1 MKNLKL
7 VELCSGIGAQAKGL
21 EHTGLFQVESVATA
35 DLDKEVVVSY
45 AAIHC
50 GLTNE
55 LIESYE
61 NYPSKE
67 EMAAELTAKRLGYD
81 FKNDK
86 PYDWHKLSR
95 KKDKTKGIEKYW
107 LADHLSHNLGDMMQ
121 IDALPDCDF
130 LTYSCP
136 CFTAD
141 TLVLTNNG
149 LKKIV
154 DITTNDKVLTHNNE
168 YKEVLDSKCTGEK
181 NIYIIDAMCS
191 NKIECTGNH
200 KFLVREMYR
209 TYPTYNNGKRGN
221 VRHFKDPEWIEC
233 EKLSKKHY
241 LGMAINQ
248 KSILPQWDGIDF
260 VWSDGR
266 KTRHKNNIQSLI
278 LNHSFWWTVGRWI
291 GDGWVR
297 ESKNSNEVIICC
309 SKEELNEILP
319 HLENCNIKYNVSEE
333 RTVYK
338 IRIPSKEFCLFLNQ
352 FGKGAANKKIPGF
365 VYDLP
370 IEYLKDLLD
379 GYISADGYF
388 VNNKYKV
395 TSVSKEL
402 IYGIGQI
409 VAKVYKRPFSIYRV
423 KRNPIVYIE
432 GRKCNQKD
440 SWDLAWKPEIGKQD
454 KAFYENGYIWFP
466 IRNIKRTDKIEKV
479 YDITVKDDH
488 SFMANGCIVHNCTD
502 LSIAGH
508 QEGLKWTCQDCGHT
522 YDPAA
527 YSVEERYLCPVCGS
541 KHVKST
547 RSGLLYEVERLLVT
561 AKQNGSLPKYLLMEN
576 VDALVSKKY
585 IDSFNNW
592 LERLENLGYHSYYQV
607 INAKNAGV
615 PQNRKRIFVF
625 SILKEI
631 DTGKFTFPVPFDNG
645 IRLKDVLENTVEEK
659 YYLSDEKVASF
670 LGNLIKTEDEDTVSV
685 KQATKEGYIKCE
697 LPGVADLSYPES
709 TTRRGRVQE
718 NGTVSPTLTAAQTGI
733 CKLEKTNEVLQI
745 GNIAEGKSGW
755 DNPQTGRIYSIEGCS
770 PTLNTCNGGGH
781 EPKIVTT
788 TRWSEIASCVRA
800 SYFKNGNRNIEENI
814 KSGKGYEGIIEK
826 YGCDK
831 SHNSPQ
837 IIERANCITT
847 REDRGISNHKSE
859 GTFGENGLA
868 PTLTTNKGEEPKI
881 ATYSLNG
888 YLLYTDEN
896 GNIKTIVAM
905 RGRNPENPSDRT
917 VGAPTEQRLEVN
929 INEVSNC
936 LTTVQ
941 KDNLVMEGELLL
953 PYIRIRKLTPKECHR
968 LMGFDDIDVDR
979 CKAVG
984 MSDAQGYKQAGN
996 SIVTNVIALIA
1007 EHFYKAQYDE
1017 SYECLDEKMA
1027 NFQKSQME

>member
-1 MKNLKL
+1 MKNLRL
-7 VELCSGIGAQAKGL
+7 VELCSGIGAQAKGI
-21 EHTGLFQVESVATA
+21 EKTGLFQVESVATA

-86 PYDWHKLSR
+86 PYDWYKLSR

-136 CFTAD
+136 
-141 TLVLTNNG
+141 
-149 LKKIV
+149 
-154 DITTNDKVLTHNNE
+154 
-168 YKEVLDSKCTGEK
+168 
-181 NIYIIDAMCS
+181 
-191 NKIECTGNH
+191 
-200 KFLVREMYR
+200 
-209 TYPTYNNGKRGN
+209 
-221 VRHFKDPEWIEC
+221 
-233 EKLSKKHY
+233 
-241 LGMAINQ
+241 
-248 KSILPQWDGIDF
+248 
-260 VWSDGR
+260 
-266 KTRHKNNIQSLI
+266 
-278 LNHSFWWTVGRWI
+278 
-291 GDGWVR
+291 
-297 ESKNSNEVIICC
+297 
-309 SKEELNEILP
+309 
-319 HLENCNIKYNVSEE
+319 
-333 RTVYK
+333 
-338 IRIPSKEFCLFLNQ
+338 
-352 FGKGAANKKIPGF
+352 
-365 VYDLP
+365 
-370 IEYLKDLLD
+370 
-379 GYISADGYF
+379 
-388 VNNKYKV
+388 
-395 TSVSKEL
+395 
-402 IYGIGQI
+402 
-409 VAKVYKRPFSIYRV
+409 
-423 KRNPIVYIE
+423 
-432 GRKCNQKD
+432 
-440 SWDLAWKPEIGKQD
+440 
-454 KAFYENGYIWFP
+454 
-466 IRNIKRTDKIEKV
+466 
-479 YDITVKDDH
+479 
-488 SFMANGCIVHNCTD
+488 CTD

-645 IRLKDVLENTVEEK
+645 IRLKDVLEDTVEER

-670 LGNLIKTEDEDTVSV
+670 LGNLIKTEDEDTVSI
-685 KQATKEGYIKCE
+685 KQATKDGYIKCD

-718 NGTVSPTLTAAQTGI
+718 NGTVSPTLTASQTGI

-755 DNPQTGRIYSIEGCS
+755 DNPQTGRIYSAEGCS

-781 EPKIVTT
+781 EPKIL
-788 TRWSEIASCVRA
+788 ID
-800 SYFKNGNRNIEENI
+800 
-814 KSGKGYEGIIEK
+814 
-826 YGCDK
+826 CDK

-837 IIERANCITT
+837 IIERANCITA

-859 GTFGENGLA
+859 GTAVIE
-868 PTLTTNKGEEPKI
+868 KI
-881 ATYSLNG
+881 
-888 YLLYTDEN
+888 
-896 GNIKTIVAM
+896 GN
-905 RGRNPENPSDRT
+905 D
-917 VGAPTEQRLEVN
+917 
-929 INEVSNC
+929 
-936 LTTVQ
+936 
-941 KDNLVMEGELLL
+941 DLVMEGEILL

-1017 SYECLDEKMA
+1017 SYKCLDEKMV
-1027 NFQKSQME
+1027 NFQKPQME

>member
-1 MKNLKL
+1 MKNLRL
-7 VELCSGIGAQAKGL
+7 VELCSGIGAQAKGI
-21 EHTGLFQVESVATA
+21 EKTGLFQVESVATA

-86 PYDWHKLSR
+86 PYDWYKLSR

-130 LTYSCP
+130 ITYSCP
-136 CFTAD
+136 
-141 TLVLTNNG
+141 
-149 LKKIV
+149 
-154 DITTNDKVLTHNNE
+154 
-168 YKEVLDSKCTGEK
+168 
-181 NIYIIDAMCS
+181 
-191 NKIECTGNH
+191 
-200 KFLVREMYR
+200 
-209 TYPTYNNGKRGN
+209 
-221 VRHFKDPEWIEC
+221 
-233 EKLSKKHY
+233 
-241 LGMAINQ
+241 
-248 KSILPQWDGIDF
+248 
-260 VWSDGR
+260 
-266 KTRHKNNIQSLI
+266 
-278 LNHSFWWTVGRWI
+278 
-291 GDGWVR
+291 
-297 ESKNSNEVIICC
+297 
-309 SKEELNEILP
+309 
-319 HLENCNIKYNVSEE
+319 
-333 RTVYK
+333 
-338 IRIPSKEFCLFLNQ
+338 
-352 FGKGAANKKIPGF
+352 
-365 VYDLP
+365 
-370 IEYLKDLLD
+370 
-379 GYISADGYF
+379 
-388 VNNKYKV
+388 
-395 TSVSKEL
+395 
-402 IYGIGQI
+402 
-409 VAKVYKRPFSIYRV
+409 
-423 KRNPIVYIE
+423 
-432 GRKCNQKD
+432 
-440 SWDLAWKPEIGKQD
+440 
-454 KAFYENGYIWFP
+454 
-466 IRNIKRTDKIEKV
+466 
-479 YDITVKDDH
+479 
-488 SFMANGCIVHNCTD
+488 CTD

-645 IRLKDVLENTVEEK
+645 IRLKDVLEDTVEER

-670 LGNLIKTEDEDTVSV
+670 LGNLIKTEDEDTVSI
-685 KQATKEGYIKCE
+685 KQATKDGYIKCD

-718 NGTVSPTLTAAQTGI
+718 NGTVSPTLTASQTGI

-755 DNPQTGRIYSIEGCS
+755 DNPQTGRIYSAEGCS

-781 EPKIVTT
+781 EPKIL
-788 TRWSEIASCVRA
+788 ID
-800 SYFKNGNRNIEENI
+800 
-814 KSGKGYEGIIEK
+814 
-826 YGCDK
+826 CDK

-837 IIERANCITT
+837 IIERANCITA

-859 GTFGENGLA
+859 GTAVIE
-868 PTLTTNKGEEPKI
+868 KI
-881 ATYSLNG
+881 
-888 YLLYTDEN
+888 
-896 GNIKTIVAM
+896 GN
-905 RGRNPENPSDRT
+905 
-917 VGAPTEQRLEVN
+917 
-929 INEVSNC
+929 
-936 LTTVQ
+936 
-941 KDNLVMEGELLL
+941 DNLVMEGEILL

-1017 SYECLDEKMA
+1017 SYKCLDEKME
-1027 NFQKSQME
+1027 NFQKPQVE

>member
-1 MKNLKL
+1 MKNLRL

-61 NYPSKE
+61 NYPNKE

-86 PYDWHKLSR
+86 PYDWYKLSR

-136 CFTAD
+136 C
-141 TLVLTNNG
+141 
-149 LKKIV
+149 
-154 DITTNDKVLTHNNE
+154 
-168 YKEVLDSKCTGEK
+168 
-181 NIYIIDAMCS
+181 
-191 NKIECTGNH
+191 
-200 KFLVREMYR
+200 
-209 TYPTYNNGKRGN
+209 
-221 VRHFKDPEWIEC
+221 
-233 EKLSKKHY
+233 
-241 LGMAINQ
+241 
-248 KSILPQWDGIDF
+248 
-260 VWSDGR
+260 
-266 KTRHKNNIQSLI
+266 
-278 LNHSFWWTVGRWI
+278 
-291 GDGWVR
+291 
-297 ESKNSNEVIICC
+297 
-309 SKEELNEILP
+309 
-319 HLENCNIKYNVSEE
+319 
-333 RTVYK
+333 
-338 IRIPSKEFCLFLNQ
+338 
-352 FGKGAANKKIPGF
+352 
-365 VYDLP
+365 
-370 IEYLKDLLD
+370 
-379 GYISADGYF
+379 
-388 VNNKYKV
+388 
-395 TSVSKEL
+395 
-402 IYGIGQI
+402 
-409 VAKVYKRPFSIYRV
+409 
-423 KRNPIVYIE
+423 
-432 GRKCNQKD
+432 
-440 SWDLAWKPEIGKQD
+440 
-454 KAFYENGYIWFP
+454 
-466 IRNIKRTDKIEKV
+466 
-479 YDITVKDDH
+479 
-488 SFMANGCIVHNCTD
+488 TD

-508 QEGLKWTCQDCGHT
+508 QEGLKWTCQDCGHE

-645 IRLKDVLENTVEEK
+645 IRLKDVLEDTVEER

-670 LGNLIKTEDEDTVSV
+670 LGNLIKTEDEDTVSI
-685 KQATKEGYIKCE
+685 KQATKDGYIKCD

-733 CKLEKTNEVLQI
+733 CKLEKTNEVLQV

-755 DNPQTGRIYSIEGCS
+755 ENPQTGRIYSTEGCS

-781 EPKIVTT
+781 EPKIL
-788 TRWSEIASCVRA
+788 I
-800 SYFKNGNRNIEENI
+800 
-814 KSGKGYEGIIEK
+814 
-826 YGCDK
+826 GCDK

-837 IIERANCITT
+837 IIERANCITAK
-847 REDRGISNHKSE
+847 EDRGISNHRAE
-859 GTFGENGLA
+859 GTAVIEKIGNINPSGKGINGNVLGENGLA
-868 PTLTTNKGEEPKI
+868 PTLTTNKGEGPKI
-881 ATYSLNG
+881 AIS
-888 YLLYTDEN
+888 
-896 GNIKTIVAM
+896 
-905 RGRNPENPSDRT
+905 SDT
-917 VGAPTEQRLEVN
+917 SYIT
-929 INEVSNC
+929 
-936 LTTVQ
+936 
-941 KDNLVMEGELLL
+941 

-968 LMGFDDIDVDR
+968 LMGFDDIDVNR

-996 SIVTNVIALIA
+996 SIVTNVISLIA
-1007 EHFYKAQYDE
+1007 EHFYKAQYDK

-1027 NFQKSQME
+1027 NFQKPQME

>member
-1 MKNLKL
+1 MKNLRL

-86 PYDWHKLSR
+86 PYDWYKLSR

-130 LTYSCP
+130 ITYSCP
-136 CFTAD
+136 
-141 TLVLTNNG
+141 
-149 LKKIV
+149 
-154 DITTNDKVLTHNNE
+154 
-168 YKEVLDSKCTGEK
+168 
-181 NIYIIDAMCS
+181 
-191 NKIECTGNH
+191 
-200 KFLVREMYR
+200 
-209 TYPTYNNGKRGN
+209 
-221 VRHFKDPEWIEC
+221 
-233 EKLSKKHY
+233 
-241 LGMAINQ
+241 
-248 KSILPQWDGIDF
+248 
-260 VWSDGR
+260 
-266 KTRHKNNIQSLI
+266 
-278 LNHSFWWTVGRWI
+278 
-291 GDGWVR
+291 
-297 ESKNSNEVIICC
+297 
-309 SKEELNEILP
+309 
-319 HLENCNIKYNVSEE
+319 
-333 RTVYK
+333 
-338 IRIPSKEFCLFLNQ
+338 
-352 FGKGAANKKIPGF
+352 
-365 VYDLP
+365 
-370 IEYLKDLLD
+370 
-379 GYISADGYF
+379 
-388 VNNKYKV
+388 
-395 TSVSKEL
+395 
-402 IYGIGQI
+402 
-409 VAKVYKRPFSIYRV
+409 
-423 KRNPIVYIE
+423 
-432 GRKCNQKD
+432 
-440 SWDLAWKPEIGKQD
+440 
-454 KAFYENGYIWFP
+454 
-466 IRNIKRTDKIEKV
+466 
-479 YDITVKDDH
+479 
-488 SFMANGCIVHNCTD
+488 CTD

-645 IRLKDVLENTVEEK
+645 IRLKDVLEDTVEER

-670 LGNLIKTEDEDTVSV
+670 LGNLIKTEDEDTVSI
-685 KQATKEGYIKCE
+685 KQATKDGYIKCD

-733 CKLEKTNEVLQI
+733 CKLEKI
-745 GNIAEGKSGW
+745 I
-755 DNPQTGRIYSIEGCS
+755 
-770 PTLNTCNGGGH
+770 
-781 EPKIVTT
+781 T
-788 TRWSEIASCVRA
+788 TRGAEIASCVRA

-814 KSGKGYEGIIEK
+814 KFGKGYEGIIEK
-826 YGCDK
+826 YDCDGTAV
-831 SHNSPQ
+831 
-837 IIERANCITT
+837 IEKIGNINPSGK
-847 REDRGISNHKSE
+847 GIN
-859 GTFGENGLA
+859 GNVFGENGLA
-868 PTLTTNKGEEPKI
+868 PTLTTNKGEGSKI

-888 YLLYTDEN
+888 YPLHTDEN

-929 INEVSNC
+929 TNEISNC

-941 KDNLVMEGELLL
+941 KDNLVMEGEILL

-968 LMGFDDIDVDR
+968 LMGFDDIDIDR

-1027 NFQKSQME
+1027 NFQKPQME

>member
-1 MKNLKL
+1 MKNLRL

-21 EHTGLFQVESVATA
+21 EHTGLFHVESVATA

-86 PYDWHKLSR
+86 PYDWYKLSR

-136 CFTAD
+136 
-141 TLVLTNNG
+141 
-149 LKKIV
+149 
-154 DITTNDKVLTHNNE
+154 
-168 YKEVLDSKCTGEK
+168 
-181 NIYIIDAMCS
+181 
-191 NKIECTGNH
+191 
-200 KFLVREMYR
+200 
-209 TYPTYNNGKRGN
+209 
-221 VRHFKDPEWIEC
+221 
-233 EKLSKKHY
+233 
-241 LGMAINQ
+241 
-248 KSILPQWDGIDF
+248 
-260 VWSDGR
+260 
-266 KTRHKNNIQSLI
+266 
-278 LNHSFWWTVGRWI
+278 
-291 GDGWVR
+291 
-297 ESKNSNEVIICC
+297 
-309 SKEELNEILP
+309 
-319 HLENCNIKYNVSEE
+319 
-333 RTVYK
+333 
-338 IRIPSKEFCLFLNQ
+338 
-352 FGKGAANKKIPGF
+352 
-365 VYDLP
+365 
-370 IEYLKDLLD
+370 
-379 GYISADGYF
+379 
-388 VNNKYKV
+388 
-395 TSVSKEL
+395 
-402 IYGIGQI
+402 
-409 VAKVYKRPFSIYRV
+409 
-423 KRNPIVYIE
+423 
-432 GRKCNQKD
+432 
-440 SWDLAWKPEIGKQD
+440 
-454 KAFYENGYIWFP
+454 
-466 IRNIKRTDKIEKV
+466 
-479 YDITVKDDH
+479 
-488 SFMANGCIVHNCTD
+488 CTD

-645 IRLKDVLENTVEEK
+645 IRLKDVLENTVEER

-670 LGNLIKTEDEDTVSV
+670 LGNLIKTEDEDTVSI
-685 KQATKEGYIKCE
+685 KQATKDGYIKCD

-733 CKLEKTNEVLQI
+733 CKLEKTNEVLQV

-755 DNPQTGRIYSIEGCS
+755 ENPQTGRIYSTEGCS

-781 EPKIVTT
+781 EPKIL
-788 TRWSEIASCVRA
+788 I
-800 SYFKNGNRNIEENI
+800 
-814 KSGKGYEGIIEK
+814 
-826 YGCDK
+826 GCDK

-837 IIERANCITT
+837 IIERANCITAK
-847 REDRGISNHKSE
+847 EDRGISNHRAE
-859 GTFGENGLA
+859 GTAVIEKIGNINPSGKGINGNVLGENGLA
-868 PTLTTNKGEEPKI
+868 PTLTTNKGEGPKI
-881 ATYSLNG
+881 AIS
-888 YLLYTDEN
+888 
-896 GNIKTIVAM
+896 
-905 RGRNPENPSDRT
+905 SDT
-917 VGAPTEQRLEVN
+917 SYIT
-929 INEVSNC
+929 
-936 LTTVQ
+936 
-941 KDNLVMEGELLL
+941 

-968 LMGFDDIDVDR
+968 LMGFDDIDVNR

-996 SIVTNVIALIA
+996 SIVTNVISLIA

-1027 NFQKSQME
+1027 NFQKPQME

>member
-1 MKNLKL
+1 MKNLRL

-86 PYDWHKLSR
+86 PYDWYKLSR

-136 CFTAD
+136 C
-141 TLVLTNNG
+141 
-149 LKKIV
+149 
-154 DITTNDKVLTHNNE
+154 
-168 YKEVLDSKCTGEK
+168 
-181 NIYIIDAMCS
+181 
-191 NKIECTGNH
+191 
-200 KFLVREMYR
+200 
-209 TYPTYNNGKRGN
+209 
-221 VRHFKDPEWIEC
+221 
-233 EKLSKKHY
+233 
-241 LGMAINQ
+241 
-248 KSILPQWDGIDF
+248 
-260 VWSDGR
+260 
-266 KTRHKNNIQSLI
+266 
-278 LNHSFWWTVGRWI
+278 
-291 GDGWVR
+291 
-297 ESKNSNEVIICC
+297 
-309 SKEELNEILP
+309 
-319 HLENCNIKYNVSEE
+319 
-333 RTVYK
+333 
-338 IRIPSKEFCLFLNQ
+338 
-352 FGKGAANKKIPGF
+352 
-365 VYDLP
+365 
-370 IEYLKDLLD
+370 
-379 GYISADGYF
+379 
-388 VNNKYKV
+388 
-395 TSVSKEL
+395 
-402 IYGIGQI
+402 
-409 VAKVYKRPFSIYRV
+409 
-423 KRNPIVYIE
+423 
-432 GRKCNQKD
+432 
-440 SWDLAWKPEIGKQD
+440 
-454 KAFYENGYIWFP
+454 
-466 IRNIKRTDKIEKV
+466 
-479 YDITVKDDH
+479 
-488 SFMANGCIVHNCTD
+488 TD

-508 QEGLKWTCQDCGHT
+508 QEGLKWTCQDCGHE

-645 IRLKDVLENTVEEK
+645 IRLKDVLEDTVEER

-670 LGNLIKTEDEDTVSV
+670 LGNLIKTEDEDTVSI
-685 KQATKEGYIKCE
+685 KQATKDGYIKCD

-733 CKLEKTNEVLQI
+733 CKLEKTNEVLQV

-755 DNPQTGRIYSIEGCS
+755 ENPQTGRIYSTEGCS

-781 EPKIVTT
+781 EPKIL
-788 TRWSEIASCVRA
+788 I
-800 SYFKNGNRNIEENI
+800 
-814 KSGKGYEGIIEK
+814 
-826 YGCDK
+826 GCDK

-837 IIERANCITT
+837 IIERANCITAK
-847 REDRGISNHKSE
+847 EDRGISNHRAE
-859 GTFGENGLA
+859 GTSVIEKIGNINPSGKGINGNVLGENGLA
-868 PTLTTNKGEEPKI
+868 PTLTTNKGEGPKI
-881 ATYSLNG
+881 AIS
-888 YLLYTDEN
+888 
-896 GNIKTIVAM
+896 
-905 RGRNPENPSDRT
+905 SDT
-917 VGAPTEQRLEVN
+917 SYIT
-929 INEVSNC
+929 
-936 LTTVQ
+936 
-941 KDNLVMEGELLL
+941 

-996 SIVTNVIALIA
+996 SIVTNVISLIA

-1027 NFQKSQME
+1027 NFQKPQME

>member
-1 MKNLKL
+1 MKNLRL

-86 PYDWHKLSR
+86 PYDWYKLSR

-136 CFTAD
+136 
-141 TLVLTNNG
+141 
-149 LKKIV
+149 
-154 DITTNDKVLTHNNE
+154 
-168 YKEVLDSKCTGEK
+168 
-181 NIYIIDAMCS
+181 
-191 NKIECTGNH
+191 
-200 KFLVREMYR
+200 
-209 TYPTYNNGKRGN
+209 
-221 VRHFKDPEWIEC
+221 
-233 EKLSKKHY
+233 
-241 LGMAINQ
+241 
-248 KSILPQWDGIDF
+248 
-260 VWSDGR
+260 
-266 KTRHKNNIQSLI
+266 
-278 LNHSFWWTVGRWI
+278 
-291 GDGWVR
+291 
-297 ESKNSNEVIICC
+297 
-309 SKEELNEILP
+309 
-319 HLENCNIKYNVSEE
+319 
-333 RTVYK
+333 
-338 IRIPSKEFCLFLNQ
+338 
-352 FGKGAANKKIPGF
+352 
-365 VYDLP
+365 
-370 IEYLKDLLD
+370 
-379 GYISADGYF
+379 
-388 VNNKYKV
+388 
-395 TSVSKEL
+395 
-402 IYGIGQI
+402 
-409 VAKVYKRPFSIYRV
+409 
-423 KRNPIVYIE
+423 
-432 GRKCNQKD
+432 
-440 SWDLAWKPEIGKQD
+440 
-454 KAFYENGYIWFP
+454 
-466 IRNIKRTDKIEKV
+466 
-479 YDITVKDDH
+479 
-488 SFMANGCIVHNCTD
+488 CTD

-755 DNPQTGRIYSIEGCS
+755 DNPQTGRIYSTEGCS

-781 EPKIVTT
+781 EPKIL
-788 TRWSEIASCVRA
+788 I
-800 SYFKNGNRNIEENI
+800 
-814 KSGKGYEGIIEK
+814 
-826 YGCDK
+826 GCDK

-837 IIERANCITT
+837 IIERANCITAK
-847 REDRGISNHKSE
+847 EDRDISNHRAE
-859 GTFGENGLA
+859 GTAVIEKIGNINPSGKGINGNVFGENGLA
-868 PTLTTNKGEEPKI
+868 PTLTTNKGEGPKI
-881 ATYSLNG
+881 AIS
-888 YLLYTDEN
+888 
-896 GNIKTIVAM
+896 
-905 RGRNPENPSDRT
+905 SDT
-917 VGAPTEQRLEVN
+917 SYIT
-929 INEVSNC
+929 
-936 LTTVQ
+936 
-941 KDNLVMEGELLL
+941 

-968 LMGFDDIDVDR
+968 LMGFDDIDVNR

-996 SIVTNVIALIA
+996 SIVTNVISLIA

-1027 NFQKSQME
+1027 NFQKPQME

>member
-1 MKNLKL
+1 MKNLRL
-7 VELCSGIGAQAKGL
+7 VELCSGIGAQAKGI
-21 EHTGLFQVESVATA
+21 EKTGLFQVESVATA

-86 PYDWHKLSR
+86 PYDWYKLSR

-136 CFTAD
+136 
-141 TLVLTNNG
+141 
-149 LKKIV
+149 
-154 DITTNDKVLTHNNE
+154 
-168 YKEVLDSKCTGEK
+168 
-181 NIYIIDAMCS
+181 
-191 NKIECTGNH
+191 
-200 KFLVREMYR
+200 
-209 TYPTYNNGKRGN
+209 
-221 VRHFKDPEWIEC
+221 
-233 EKLSKKHY
+233 
-241 LGMAINQ
+241 
-248 KSILPQWDGIDF
+248 
-260 VWSDGR
+260 
-266 KTRHKNNIQSLI
+266 
-278 LNHSFWWTVGRWI
+278 
-291 GDGWVR
+291 
-297 ESKNSNEVIICC
+297 
-309 SKEELNEILP
+309 
-319 HLENCNIKYNVSEE
+319 
-333 RTVYK
+333 
-338 IRIPSKEFCLFLNQ
+338 
-352 FGKGAANKKIPGF
+352 
-365 VYDLP
+365 
-370 IEYLKDLLD
+370 
-379 GYISADGYF
+379 
-388 VNNKYKV
+388 
-395 TSVSKEL
+395 
-402 IYGIGQI
+402 
-409 VAKVYKRPFSIYRV
+409 
-423 KRNPIVYIE
+423 
-432 GRKCNQKD
+432 
-440 SWDLAWKPEIGKQD
+440 
-454 KAFYENGYIWFP
+454 
-466 IRNIKRTDKIEKV
+466 
-479 YDITVKDDH
+479 
-488 SFMANGCIVHNCTD
+488 CTD

-645 IRLKDVLENTVEEK
+645 IRLKDVLEDTVEER

-670 LGNLIKTEDEDTVSV
+670 LGNLIKTEDEDTVSI
-685 KQATKEGYIKCE
+685 KQATKDGYIKCD

-718 NGTVSPTLTAAQTGI
+718 NGTVSPTLTASQTGI

-755 DNPQTGRIYSIEGCS
+755 DNPQTGRIYSAEGCS

-781 EPKIVTT
+781 EPKIL
-788 TRWSEIASCVRA
+788 ID
-800 SYFKNGNRNIEENI
+800 
-814 KSGKGYEGIIEK
+814 
-826 YGCDK
+826 CDK

-837 IIERANCITT
+837 IIERANCITA

-859 GTFGENGLA
+859 GTAVIE
-868 PTLTTNKGEEPKI
+868 KI
-881 ATYSLNG
+881 
-888 YLLYTDEN
+888 
-896 GNIKTIVAM
+896 GN
-905 RGRNPENPSDRT
+905 
-917 VGAPTEQRLEVN
+917 
-929 INEVSNC
+929 
-936 LTTVQ
+936 
-941 KDNLVMEGELLL
+941 DNLVMEGEILL

-1017 SYECLDEKMA
+1017 SYECLDEKME
-1027 NFQKSQME
+1027 NFQKPQVE

>member
-1 MKNLKL
+1 MKNLRL

-86 PYDWHKLSR
+86 PYDWYKLSR

-136 CFTAD
+136 C
-141 TLVLTNNG
+141 
-149 LKKIV
+149 
-154 DITTNDKVLTHNNE
+154 
-168 YKEVLDSKCTGEK
+168 
-181 NIYIIDAMCS
+181 
-191 NKIECTGNH
+191 
-200 KFLVREMYR
+200 
-209 TYPTYNNGKRGN
+209 
-221 VRHFKDPEWIEC
+221 
-233 EKLSKKHY
+233 
-241 LGMAINQ
+241 
-248 KSILPQWDGIDF
+248 
-260 VWSDGR
+260 
-266 KTRHKNNIQSLI
+266 
-278 LNHSFWWTVGRWI
+278 
-291 GDGWVR
+291 
-297 ESKNSNEVIICC
+297 
-309 SKEELNEILP
+309 
-319 HLENCNIKYNVSEE
+319 
-333 RTVYK
+333 
-338 IRIPSKEFCLFLNQ
+338 
-352 FGKGAANKKIPGF
+352 
-365 VYDLP
+365 
-370 IEYLKDLLD
+370 
-379 GYISADGYF
+379 
-388 VNNKYKV
+388 
-395 TSVSKEL
+395 
-402 IYGIGQI
+402 
-409 VAKVYKRPFSIYRV
+409 
-423 KRNPIVYIE
+423 
-432 GRKCNQKD
+432 
-440 SWDLAWKPEIGKQD
+440 
-454 KAFYENGYIWFP
+454 
-466 IRNIKRTDKIEKV
+466 
-479 YDITVKDDH
+479 
-488 SFMANGCIVHNCTD
+488 TD

-508 QEGLKWTCQDCGHT
+508 QEGLKWTCKDCGHT

-645 IRLKDVLENTVEEK
+645 IRLKDVLENTVEER

-670 LGNLIKTEDEDTVSV
+670 LGNLIKTEDEDTVSI
-685 KQATKEGYIKCE
+685 KQATKDGYIKCD

-733 CKLEKTNEVLQI
+733 CKLEKTNEVLQV

-755 DNPQTGRIYSIEGCS
+755 ENPQTGRIYSTEGCS

-781 EPKIVTT
+781 EPKIL
-788 TRWSEIASCVRA
+788 I
-800 SYFKNGNRNIEENI
+800 
-814 KSGKGYEGIIEK
+814 
-826 YGCDK
+826 GCDK

-837 IIERANCITT
+837 IIERANCITAK
-847 REDRGISNHKSE
+847 EDRGISNHRAE
-859 GTFGENGLA
+859 GTSVIEKIGNINPSGKGINGNVFGENGLA
-868 PTLTTNKGEEPKI
+868 PTLTTNKGEGPKI
-881 ATYSLNG
+881 AIS
-888 YLLYTDEN
+888 
-896 GNIKTIVAM
+896 
-905 RGRNPENPSDRT
+905 SDT
-917 VGAPTEQRLEVN
+917 SYIT
-929 INEVSNC
+929 
-936 LTTVQ
+936 
-941 KDNLVMEGELLL
+941 

-968 LMGFDDIDVDR
+968 LMGFDDIDVNR

-996 SIVTNVIALIA
+996 SIVTNVISLIA

-1027 NFQKSQME
+1027 NFQKPQME

>member
-1 MKNLKL
+1 MKNLRL
-7 VELCSGIGAQAKGL
+7 VELCSGIGAQAKGI
-21 EHTGLFQVESVATA
+21 EKTGLFQVESVATA

-86 PYDWHKLSR
+86 PYDWYKLSR

-121 IDALPDCDF
+121 IDALPDCDL
-130 LTYSCP
+130 LTYSC
-136 CFTAD
+136 
-141 TLVLTNNG
+141 
-149 LKKIV
+149 
-154 DITTNDKVLTHNNE
+154 
-168 YKEVLDSKCTGEK
+168 
-181 NIYIIDAMCS
+181 
-191 NKIECTGNH
+191 
-200 KFLVREMYR
+200 
-209 TYPTYNNGKRGN
+209 
-221 VRHFKDPEWIEC
+221 
-233 EKLSKKHY
+233 
-241 LGMAINQ
+241 Q
-248 KSILPQWDGIDF
+248 
-260 VWSDGR
+260 
-266 KTRHKNNIQSLI
+266 
-278 LNHSFWWTVGRWI
+278 
-291 GDGWVR
+291 
-297 ESKNSNEVIICC
+297 
-309 SKEELNEILP
+309 
-319 HLENCNIKYNVSEE
+319 
-333 RTVYK
+333 
-338 IRIPSKEFCLFLNQ
+338 
-352 FGKGAANKKIPGF
+352 
-365 VYDLP
+365 
-370 IEYLKDLLD
+370 
-379 GYISADGYF
+379 
-388 VNNKYKV
+388 
-395 TSVSKEL
+395 
-402 IYGIGQI
+402 
-409 VAKVYKRPFSIYRV
+409 
-423 KRNPIVYIE
+423 
-432 GRKCNQKD
+432 
-440 SWDLAWKPEIGKQD
+440 
-454 KAFYENGYIWFP
+454 
-466 IRNIKRTDKIEKV
+466 
-479 YDITVKDDH
+479 
-488 SFMANGCIVHNCTD
+488 CTD

-645 IRLKDVLENTVEEK
+645 IRLKDVLEDTVEER

-718 NGTVSPTLTAAQTGI
+718 NGTVSPTLTASQTGI

-755 DNPQTGRIYSIEGCS
+755 DNPQTGRIYSAEGCS

-781 EPKIVTT
+781 EPKIL
-788 TRWSEIASCVRA
+788 ID
-800 SYFKNGNRNIEENI
+800 
-814 KSGKGYEGIIEK
+814 
-826 YGCDK
+826 CDK

-837 IIERANCITT
+837 IIERANCITA

-859 GTFGENGLA
+859 GTAVIE
-868 PTLTTNKGEEPKI
+868 KI
-881 ATYSLNG
+881 
-888 YLLYTDEN
+888 
-896 GNIKTIVAM
+896 GN
-905 RGRNPENPSDRT
+905 
-917 VGAPTEQRLEVN
+917 
-929 INEVSNC
+929 
-936 LTTVQ
+936 
-941 KDNLVMEGELLL
+941 DNLVMEGEILL

-1017 SYECLDEKMA
+1017 SYKCLDEKMV
-1027 NFQKSQME
+1027 NFQKPQME

>member
-1 MKNLKL
+1 M
-7 VELCSGIGAQAKGL
+7 

-86 PYDWHKLSR
+86 PYDWYKLSR

-136 CFTAD
+136 C
-141 TLVLTNNG
+141 
-149 LKKIV
+149 
-154 DITTNDKVLTHNNE
+154 
-168 YKEVLDSKCTGEK
+168 
-181 NIYIIDAMCS
+181 
-191 NKIECTGNH
+191 
-200 KFLVREMYR
+200 
-209 TYPTYNNGKRGN
+209 
-221 VRHFKDPEWIEC
+221 
-233 EKLSKKHY
+233 
-241 LGMAINQ
+241 
-248 KSILPQWDGIDF
+248 
-260 VWSDGR
+260 
-266 KTRHKNNIQSLI
+266 
-278 LNHSFWWTVGRWI
+278 
-291 GDGWVR
+291 
-297 ESKNSNEVIICC
+297 
-309 SKEELNEILP
+309 
-319 HLENCNIKYNVSEE
+319 
-333 RTVYK
+333 
-338 IRIPSKEFCLFLNQ
+338 
-352 FGKGAANKKIPGF
+352 
-365 VYDLP
+365 
-370 IEYLKDLLD
+370 
-379 GYISADGYF
+379 
-388 VNNKYKV
+388 
-395 TSVSKEL
+395 
-402 IYGIGQI
+402 
-409 VAKVYKRPFSIYRV
+409 
-423 KRNPIVYIE
+423 
-432 GRKCNQKD
+432 
-440 SWDLAWKPEIGKQD
+440 
-454 KAFYENGYIWFP
+454 
-466 IRNIKRTDKIEKV
+466 
-479 YDITVKDDH
+479 
-488 SFMANGCIVHNCTD
+488 TD

-508 QEGLKWTCQDCGHT
+508 QEGLKWTCKDCGHT

-645 IRLKDVLENTVEEK
+645 IRLKDVLENTVEER

-670 LGNLIKTEDEDTVSV
+670 LGNLIKTEDEDTVSI
-685 KQATKEGYIKCE
+685 KQATKDGYIKCD

-733 CKLEKTNEVLQI
+733 CKLEKTNEVLQV

-755 DNPQTGRIYSIEGCS
+755 ENPQTGRIYSTEGCS

-781 EPKIVTT
+781 EPKIL
-788 TRWSEIASCVRA
+788 I
-800 SYFKNGNRNIEENI
+800 
-814 KSGKGYEGIIEK
+814 
-826 YGCDK
+826 GCDK

-837 IIERANCITT
+837 IIERANCITAK
-847 REDRGISNHKSE
+847 EDRGISNHRAE
-859 GTFGENGLA
+859 GTAVIEKIGNINPSGKGINGNVLGENGLA
-868 PTLTTNKGEEPKI
+868 PTLTTNKGEGPKI
-881 ATYSLNG
+881 AIS
-888 YLLYTDEN
+888 
-896 GNIKTIVAM
+896 
-905 RGRNPENPSDRT
+905 SDT
-917 VGAPTEQRLEVN
+917 SYIT
-929 INEVSNC
+929 
-936 LTTVQ
+936 
-941 KDNLVMEGELLL
+941 

-968 LMGFDDIDVDR
+968 LMGFDDIDVNR

-996 SIVTNVIALIA
+996 SIVTNVISLIA

-1027 NFQKSQME
+1027 NFQKPQME

>member
-1 MKNLKL
+1 MKNLRL

-86 PYDWHKLSR
+86 PYDWYKLSR

-107 LADHLSHNLGDMMQ
+107 LADHLSHNLGDMMR

-136 CFTAD
+136 
-141 TLVLTNNG
+141 
-149 LKKIV
+149 
-154 DITTNDKVLTHNNE
+154 
-168 YKEVLDSKCTGEK
+168 
-181 NIYIIDAMCS
+181 
-191 NKIECTGNH
+191 
-200 KFLVREMYR
+200 
-209 TYPTYNNGKRGN
+209 
-221 VRHFKDPEWIEC
+221 
-233 EKLSKKHY
+233 
-241 LGMAINQ
+241 
-248 KSILPQWDGIDF
+248 
-260 VWSDGR
+260 
-266 KTRHKNNIQSLI
+266 
-278 LNHSFWWTVGRWI
+278 
-291 GDGWVR
+291 
-297 ESKNSNEVIICC
+297 
-309 SKEELNEILP
+309 
-319 HLENCNIKYNVSEE
+319 
-333 RTVYK
+333 
-338 IRIPSKEFCLFLNQ
+338 
-352 FGKGAANKKIPGF
+352 
-365 VYDLP
+365 
-370 IEYLKDLLD
+370 
-379 GYISADGYF
+379 
-388 VNNKYKV
+388 
-395 TSVSKEL
+395 
-402 IYGIGQI
+402 
-409 VAKVYKRPFSIYRV
+409 
-423 KRNPIVYIE
+423 
-432 GRKCNQKD
+432 
-440 SWDLAWKPEIGKQD
+440 
-454 KAFYENGYIWFP
+454 
-466 IRNIKRTDKIEKV
+466 
-479 YDITVKDDH
+479 
-488 SFMANGCIVHNCTD
+488 CTD

-508 QEGLKWTCQDCGHT
+508 QEGLKWTCKDCGHT

-645 IRLKDVLENTVEEK
+645 IRLKDVLEDTVEER

-670 LGNLIKTEDEDTVSV
+670 LGNLIKTEDEDTVSI
-685 KQATKEGYIKCE
+685 KQATKDGYIKCD

-733 CKLEKTNEVLQI
+733 CKLEKTNEVLQV

-755 DNPQTGRIYSIEGCS
+755 ENPQTGRIYSTEGCS

-781 EPKIVTT
+781 EPKIL
-788 TRWSEIASCVRA
+788 I
-800 SYFKNGNRNIEENI
+800 
-814 KSGKGYEGIIEK
+814 
-826 YGCDK
+826 GCDK

-837 IIERANCITT
+837 IIERANCITAK
-847 REDRGISNHKSE
+847 EDRGISNHRAECTSVIEKIGNINPS
-859 GTFGENGLA
+859 GKGINGNVLGENGLA
-868 PTLTTNKGEEPKI
+868 PTLTTNKGEGPKI
-881 ATYSLNG
+881 AIS
-888 YLLYTDEN
+888 
-896 GNIKTIVAM
+896 
-905 RGRNPENPSDRT
+905 SDT
-917 VGAPTEQRLEVN
+917 SYIT
-929 INEVSNC
+929 
-936 LTTVQ
+936 
-941 KDNLVMEGELLL
+941 

-968 LMGFDDIDVDR
+968 LMGFDDIDVNR

-996 SIVTNVIALIA
+996 SIVTNVISLIA

-1027 NFQKSQME
+1027 NFQKPQME

>member
-1 MKNLKL
+1 MKNLRL

-21 EHTGLFQVESVATA
+21 EHIGLFQVESVATA

-86 PYDWHKLSR
+86 PYDWYKLSR

-136 CFTAD
+136 C
-141 TLVLTNNG
+141 
-149 LKKIV
+149 
-154 DITTNDKVLTHNNE
+154 
-168 YKEVLDSKCTGEK
+168 
-181 NIYIIDAMCS
+181 
-191 NKIECTGNH
+191 
-200 KFLVREMYR
+200 
-209 TYPTYNNGKRGN
+209 
-221 VRHFKDPEWIEC
+221 
-233 EKLSKKHY
+233 
-241 LGMAINQ
+241 
-248 KSILPQWDGIDF
+248 
-260 VWSDGR
+260 
-266 KTRHKNNIQSLI
+266 
-278 LNHSFWWTVGRWI
+278 
-291 GDGWVR
+291 
-297 ESKNSNEVIICC
+297 
-309 SKEELNEILP
+309 
-319 HLENCNIKYNVSEE
+319 
-333 RTVYK
+333 
-338 IRIPSKEFCLFLNQ
+338 
-352 FGKGAANKKIPGF
+352 
-365 VYDLP
+365 
-370 IEYLKDLLD
+370 
-379 GYISADGYF
+379 
-388 VNNKYKV
+388 
-395 TSVSKEL
+395 
-402 IYGIGQI
+402 
-409 VAKVYKRPFSIYRV
+409 
-423 KRNPIVYIE
+423 
-432 GRKCNQKD
+432 
-440 SWDLAWKPEIGKQD
+440 
-454 KAFYENGYIWFP
+454 
-466 IRNIKRTDKIEKV
+466 
-479 YDITVKDDH
+479 
-488 SFMANGCIVHNCTD
+488 TD

-508 QEGLKWTCQDCGHT
+508 QEGLKWTCQDCGHE

-645 IRLKDVLENTVEEK
+645 IRLKDVLEDTVEER

-670 LGNLIKTEDEDTVSV
+670 LGNLIKTEDEDTVSI
-685 KQATKEGYIKCE
+685 KQATKDGYIKCD

-733 CKLEKTNEVLQI
+733 CKLEKTNEVLQV

-755 DNPQTGRIYSIEGCS
+755 ENPQTGRIYSTEGCS

-781 EPKIVTT
+781 EPKIL
-788 TRWSEIASCVRA
+788 I
-800 SYFKNGNRNIEENI
+800 
-814 KSGKGYEGIIEK
+814 
-826 YGCDK
+826 GCDK

-837 IIERANCITT
+837 IIERANCITAK
-847 REDRGISNHKSE
+847 EDRGISNHRAE
-859 GTFGENGLA
+859 GTSVIEKIGNINPSGKGINGNVLGENGLA
-868 PTLTTNKGEEPKI
+868 PTLTTNKGEGPKI
-881 ATYSLNG
+881 AIS
-888 YLLYTDEN
+888 
-896 GNIKTIVAM
+896 
-905 RGRNPENPSDRT
+905 SDT
-917 VGAPTEQRLEVN
+917 SYIT
-929 INEVSNC
+929 
-936 LTTVQ
+936 
-941 KDNLVMEGELLL
+941 

-968 LMGFDDIDVDR
+968 LMGFDDIDVNR

-996 SIVTNVIALIA
+996 SIVTNVISLIA

-1027 NFQKSQME
+1027 NFQKPQME

>member
-1 MKNLKL
+1 MKNLRL

-86 PYDWHKLSR
+86 PYDWYKLSR

-136 CFTAD
+136 C
-141 TLVLTNNG
+141 
-149 LKKIV
+149 
-154 DITTNDKVLTHNNE
+154 
-168 YKEVLDSKCTGEK
+168 
-181 NIYIIDAMCS
+181 
-191 NKIECTGNH
+191 
-200 KFLVREMYR
+200 
-209 TYPTYNNGKRGN
+209 
-221 VRHFKDPEWIEC
+221 
-233 EKLSKKHY
+233 
-241 LGMAINQ
+241 
-248 KSILPQWDGIDF
+248 
-260 VWSDGR
+260 
-266 KTRHKNNIQSLI
+266 
-278 LNHSFWWTVGRWI
+278 
-291 GDGWVR
+291 
-297 ESKNSNEVIICC
+297 
-309 SKEELNEILP
+309 
-319 HLENCNIKYNVSEE
+319 
-333 RTVYK
+333 
-338 IRIPSKEFCLFLNQ
+338 
-352 FGKGAANKKIPGF
+352 
-365 VYDLP
+365 
-370 IEYLKDLLD
+370 
-379 GYISADGYF
+379 
-388 VNNKYKV
+388 
-395 TSVSKEL
+395 
-402 IYGIGQI
+402 
-409 VAKVYKRPFSIYRV
+409 
-423 KRNPIVYIE
+423 
-432 GRKCNQKD
+432 
-440 SWDLAWKPEIGKQD
+440 
-454 KAFYENGYIWFP
+454 
-466 IRNIKRTDKIEKV
+466 
-479 YDITVKDDH
+479 
-488 SFMANGCIVHNCTD
+488 TD

-508 QEGLKWTCQDCGHT
+508 QEGLKWTCQDCGHE

-645 IRLKDVLENTVEEK
+645 IRLKDVLENTVEER

-670 LGNLIKTEDEDTVSV
+670 LGNLIKTEDEDTVSI
-685 KQATKEGYIKCE
+685 KQATKDGYIKCD

-733 CKLEKTNEVLQI
+733 CKLEKTNEVLQV

-755 DNPQTGRIYSIEGCS
+755 ENPQTGRIYSTEGCS

-781 EPKIVTT
+781 EPKIL
-788 TRWSEIASCVRA
+788 I
-800 SYFKNGNRNIEENI
+800 
-814 KSGKGYEGIIEK
+814 
-826 YGCDK
+826 GCDK

-837 IIERANCITT
+837 IIERANCITAK
-847 REDRGISNHKSE
+847 EDRGISNHRAE
-859 GTFGENGLA
+859 GTSVIEKIGNINPSGKGINGNVLGENGLA
-868 PTLTTNKGEEPKI
+868 PTLTTNKGEGPKI
-881 ATYSLNG
+881 AIS
-888 YLLYTDEN
+888 
-896 GNIKTIVAM
+896 
-905 RGRNPENPSDRT
+905 SDT
-917 VGAPTEQRLEVN
+917 SYIT
-929 INEVSNC
+929 
-936 LTTVQ
+936 
-941 KDNLVMEGELLL
+941 

-968 LMGFDDIDVDR
+968 LMGFDDIDVNR

-996 SIVTNVIALIA
+996 SIVTNVISLIA

-1027 NFQKSQME
+1027 NFQKPQME

>member
-1 MKNLKL
+1 M
-7 VELCSGIGAQAKGL
+7 

-86 PYDWHKLSR
+86 PYDWYKLSR

-136 CFTAD
+136 C
-141 TLVLTNNG
+141 
-149 LKKIV
+149 
-154 DITTNDKVLTHNNE
+154 
-168 YKEVLDSKCTGEK
+168 
-181 NIYIIDAMCS
+181 
-191 NKIECTGNH
+191 
-200 KFLVREMYR
+200 
-209 TYPTYNNGKRGN
+209 
-221 VRHFKDPEWIEC
+221 
-233 EKLSKKHY
+233 
-241 LGMAINQ
+241 
-248 KSILPQWDGIDF
+248 
-260 VWSDGR
+260 
-266 KTRHKNNIQSLI
+266 
-278 LNHSFWWTVGRWI
+278 
-291 GDGWVR
+291 
-297 ESKNSNEVIICC
+297 
-309 SKEELNEILP
+309 
-319 HLENCNIKYNVSEE
+319 
-333 RTVYK
+333 
-338 IRIPSKEFCLFLNQ
+338 
-352 FGKGAANKKIPGF
+352 
-365 VYDLP
+365 
-370 IEYLKDLLD
+370 
-379 GYISADGYF
+379 
-388 VNNKYKV
+388 
-395 TSVSKEL
+395 
-402 IYGIGQI
+402 
-409 VAKVYKRPFSIYRV
+409 
-423 KRNPIVYIE
+423 
-432 GRKCNQKD
+432 
-440 SWDLAWKPEIGKQD
+440 
-454 KAFYENGYIWFP
+454 
-466 IRNIKRTDKIEKV
+466 
-479 YDITVKDDH
+479 
-488 SFMANGCIVHNCTD
+488 TD

-508 QEGLKWTCQDCGHT
+508 QEGLKWTCQDCGHE

-645 IRLKDVLENTVEEK
+645 IRLKDVLEDTVEER

-670 LGNLIKTEDEDTVSV
+670 LGNLIKTEDEDTVSI
-685 KQATKEGYIKCE
+685 KQATKDGYIKCD

-733 CKLEKTNEVLQI
+733 CKLEKTNEVLQV

-755 DNPQTGRIYSIEGCS
+755 ENPQTGRIYSTEGCS

-781 EPKIVTT
+781 EPKIL
-788 TRWSEIASCVRA
+788 I
-800 SYFKNGNRNIEENI
+800 
-814 KSGKGYEGIIEK
+814 
-826 YGCDK
+826 GCDK

-837 IIERANCITT
+837 IIERANCITAK
-847 REDRGISNHKSE
+847 EDRGISNHRAE
-859 GTFGENGLA
+859 GTAVIEKIGNINPSGKGINGNVLGENGLA
-868 PTLTTNKGEEPKI
+868 PTLTTNKGEGPKI
-881 ATYSLNG
+881 AIS
-888 YLLYTDEN
+888 
-896 GNIKTIVAM
+896 
-905 RGRNPENPSDRT
+905 SDT
-917 VGAPTEQRLEVN
+917 SYIT
-929 INEVSNC
+929 
-936 LTTVQ
+936 
-941 KDNLVMEGELLL
+941 

-968 LMGFDDIDVDR
+968 LMGFDDIDVNR

-996 SIVTNVIALIA
+996 SIVTNVISLIA
-1007 EHFYKAQYDE
+1007 EHFYKAQYDK

-1027 NFQKSQME
+1027 NFQKPQME

>member
-1 MKNLKL
+1 MKNLRL

-86 PYDWHKLSR
+86 PYDWYKLSR

-107 LADHLSHNLGDMMQ
+107 LADYLSHNLGDMMQ

-136 CFTAD
+136 C
-141 TLVLTNNG
+141 
-149 LKKIV
+149 
-154 DITTNDKVLTHNNE
+154 
-168 YKEVLDSKCTGEK
+168 
-181 NIYIIDAMCS
+181 
-191 NKIECTGNH
+191 
-200 KFLVREMYR
+200 
-209 TYPTYNNGKRGN
+209 
-221 VRHFKDPEWIEC
+221 
-233 EKLSKKHY
+233 
-241 LGMAINQ
+241 
-248 KSILPQWDGIDF
+248 
-260 VWSDGR
+260 
-266 KTRHKNNIQSLI
+266 
-278 LNHSFWWTVGRWI
+278 
-291 GDGWVR
+291 
-297 ESKNSNEVIICC
+297 
-309 SKEELNEILP
+309 
-319 HLENCNIKYNVSEE
+319 
-333 RTVYK
+333 
-338 IRIPSKEFCLFLNQ
+338 
-352 FGKGAANKKIPGF
+352 
-365 VYDLP
+365 
-370 IEYLKDLLD
+370 
-379 GYISADGYF
+379 
-388 VNNKYKV
+388 
-395 TSVSKEL
+395 
-402 IYGIGQI
+402 
-409 VAKVYKRPFSIYRV
+409 
-423 KRNPIVYIE
+423 
-432 GRKCNQKD
+432 
-440 SWDLAWKPEIGKQD
+440 
-454 KAFYENGYIWFP
+454 
-466 IRNIKRTDKIEKV
+466 
-479 YDITVKDDH
+479 
-488 SFMANGCIVHNCTD
+488 TD

-508 QEGLKWTCQDCGHT
+508 QEGLKWTCKDCGHT

-645 IRLKDVLENTVEEK
+645 IRLKDVLENTVEER

-670 LGNLIKTEDEDTVSV
+670 LGNLIKTEDEDTVSI
-685 KQATKEGYIKCE
+685 KQATKDGYIKCD

-733 CKLEKTNEVLQI
+733 CKLEKTNEVLQV

-755 DNPQTGRIYSIEGCS
+755 ENPQTGRIYSTEGCS

-781 EPKIVTT
+781 EPKIL
-788 TRWSEIASCVRA
+788 I
-800 SYFKNGNRNIEENI
+800 
-814 KSGKGYEGIIEK
+814 
-826 YGCDK
+826 GCDK

-837 IIERANCITT
+837 IIERANCITAK
-847 REDRGISNHKSE
+847 EDRGISNHRAE
-859 GTFGENGLA
+859 GTAVIEKIGNINPSGKGINGNVLGENGLA
-868 PTLTTNKGEEPKI
+868 PTLTTNKGEGPKI
-881 ATYSLNG
+881 AIS
-888 YLLYTDEN
+888 
-896 GNIKTIVAM
+896 
-905 RGRNPENPSDRT
+905 SDT
-917 VGAPTEQRLEVN
+917 SYIT
-929 INEVSNC
+929 
-936 LTTVQ
+936 
-941 KDNLVMEGELLL
+941 

-968 LMGFDDIDVDR
+968 LMGFDDIDVNR

-996 SIVTNVIALIA
+996 SIVTNVISLIA

-1027 NFQKSQME
+1027 NFQKPQME

>member
-1 MKNLKL
+1 MKNLRL
-7 VELCSGIGAQAKGL
+7 VELCSGIGAQTKGL

-86 PYDWHKLSR
+86 PYDWYKLSR

-233 EKLSKKHY
+233 EKLSQKHY

-278 LNHSFWWTVGRWI
+278 SNHSFWWTVGRWI

-352 FGKGAANKKIPGF
+352 FGKGAPNKKIPGF

-645 IRLKDVLENTVEEK
+645 IRLKDVLEDTVEER

-670 LGNLIKTEDEDTVSV
+670 LGNLIKTEDEDTVSI
-685 KQATKEGYIKCE
+685 KQATKDGYIKCD

-733 CKLEKTNEVLQI
+733 CKLEKI
-745 GNIAEGKSGW
+745 
-755 DNPQTGRIYSIEGCS
+755 
-770 PTLNTCNGGGH
+770 
-781 EPKIVTT
+781 TT
-788 TRWSEIASCVRA
+788 TRGAEIASCVRA

-814 KSGKGYEGIIEK
+814 KFGKGYEGIIEK
-826 YGCDK
+826 YDCDGTAV
-831 SHNSPQ
+831 
-837 IIERANCITT
+837 IEKIGNINPSGK
-847 REDRGISNHKSE
+847 GIN
-859 GTFGENGLA
+859 GNVFGENGLA
-868 PTLTTNKGEEPKI
+868 PTLTTNKGEGPKI
-881 ATYSLNG
+881 AIS
-888 YLLYTDEN
+888 
-896 GNIKTIVAM
+896 
-905 RGRNPENPSDRT
+905 SDT
-917 VGAPTEQRLEVN
+917 SYIT
-929 INEVSNC
+929 
-936 LTTVQ
+936 
-941 KDNLVMEGELLL
+941 

-968 LMGFDDIDVDR
+968 LMGFDDIDVNR

-1027 NFQKSQME
+1027 NFQKPQME

>member
-1 MKNLKL
+1 MKNLRL

-21 EHTGLFQVESVATA
+21 EHTGLFHVESVATA

-86 PYDWHKLSR
+86 PYDWYKLSR

-136 CFTAD
+136 
-141 TLVLTNNG
+141 
-149 LKKIV
+149 
-154 DITTNDKVLTHNNE
+154 
-168 YKEVLDSKCTGEK
+168 
-181 NIYIIDAMCS
+181 
-191 NKIECTGNH
+191 
-200 KFLVREMYR
+200 
-209 TYPTYNNGKRGN
+209 
-221 VRHFKDPEWIEC
+221 
-233 EKLSKKHY
+233 
-241 LGMAINQ
+241 
-248 KSILPQWDGIDF
+248 
-260 VWSDGR
+260 
-266 KTRHKNNIQSLI
+266 
-278 LNHSFWWTVGRWI
+278 
-291 GDGWVR
+291 
-297 ESKNSNEVIICC
+297 
-309 SKEELNEILP
+309 
-319 HLENCNIKYNVSEE
+319 
-333 RTVYK
+333 
-338 IRIPSKEFCLFLNQ
+338 
-352 FGKGAANKKIPGF
+352 
-365 VYDLP
+365 
-370 IEYLKDLLD
+370 
-379 GYISADGYF
+379 
-388 VNNKYKV
+388 
-395 TSVSKEL
+395 
-402 IYGIGQI
+402 
-409 VAKVYKRPFSIYRV
+409 
-423 KRNPIVYIE
+423 
-432 GRKCNQKD
+432 
-440 SWDLAWKPEIGKQD
+440 
-454 KAFYENGYIWFP
+454 
-466 IRNIKRTDKIEKV
+466 
-479 YDITVKDDH
+479 
-488 SFMANGCIVHNCTD
+488 CTD

-670 LGNLIKTEDEDTVSV
+670 LGNLIKTEDEDT
-685 KQATKEGYIKCE
+685 
-697 LPGVADLSYPES
+697 
-709 TTRRGRVQE
+709 
-718 NGTVSPTLTAAQTGI
+718 
-733 CKLEKTNEVLQI
+733 TNTNNVLQI
-745 GNIAEGKSGW
+745 GNIAEGNSGW
-755 DNPQTGRIYSIEGCS
+755 NNPQAGRIYSIEGCS

-788 TRWSEIASCVRA
+788 TRGSEIASCVRA
-800 SYFKNGNRNIEENI
+800 SYFKNGSRNIEENI
-814 KSGKGYEGIIEK
+814 KSGKGYEGIMEK

-888 YLLYTDEN
+888 YLLHTDEN

-1027 NFQKSQME
+1027 NFQKPQME

>member
-1 MKNLKL
+1 MKNLRL

-86 PYDWHKLSR
+86 PYDWYKLSR

-136 CFTAD
+136 C
-141 TLVLTNNG
+141 
-149 LKKIV
+149 
-154 DITTNDKVLTHNNE
+154 
-168 YKEVLDSKCTGEK
+168 
-181 NIYIIDAMCS
+181 
-191 NKIECTGNH
+191 
-200 KFLVREMYR
+200 
-209 TYPTYNNGKRGN
+209 
-221 VRHFKDPEWIEC
+221 
-233 EKLSKKHY
+233 
-241 LGMAINQ
+241 
-248 KSILPQWDGIDF
+248 
-260 VWSDGR
+260 
-266 KTRHKNNIQSLI
+266 
-278 LNHSFWWTVGRWI
+278 
-291 GDGWVR
+291 
-297 ESKNSNEVIICC
+297 
-309 SKEELNEILP
+309 
-319 HLENCNIKYNVSEE
+319 
-333 RTVYK
+333 
-338 IRIPSKEFCLFLNQ
+338 
-352 FGKGAANKKIPGF
+352 
-365 VYDLP
+365 
-370 IEYLKDLLD
+370 
-379 GYISADGYF
+379 
-388 VNNKYKV
+388 
-395 TSVSKEL
+395 
-402 IYGIGQI
+402 
-409 VAKVYKRPFSIYRV
+409 
-423 KRNPIVYIE
+423 
-432 GRKCNQKD
+432 
-440 SWDLAWKPEIGKQD
+440 
-454 KAFYENGYIWFP
+454 
-466 IRNIKRTDKIEKV
+466 
-479 YDITVKDDH
+479 
-488 SFMANGCIVHNCTD
+488 TD

-508 QEGLKWTCQDCGHT
+508 QEGLKWTCQDCGHE

-670 LGNLIKTEDEDTVSV
+670 LGNLIKTEDEDTVSI
-685 KQATKEGYIKCE
+685 KQATKDGYIKCD

-733 CKLEKTNEVLQI
+733 CKLEKTNEVLQV

-755 DNPQTGRIYSIEGCS
+755 ENPQTGRIYSTEGCS

-781 EPKIVTT
+781 EPKIL
-788 TRWSEIASCVRA
+788 I
-800 SYFKNGNRNIEENI
+800 
-814 KSGKGYEGIIEK
+814 
-826 YGCDK
+826 GCDK

-837 IIERANCITT
+837 IIERANCITAK
-847 REDRGISNHKSE
+847 EDRGISNHRAE
-859 GTFGENGLA
+859 GTSVIEKIGNINPSGKGINGNVLGENGLA
-868 PTLTTNKGEEPKI
+868 PTLTTNKGEGPKI
-881 ATYSLNG
+881 AIS
-888 YLLYTDEN
+888 
-896 GNIKTIVAM
+896 
-905 RGRNPENPSDRT
+905 SDT
-917 VGAPTEQRLEVN
+917 SYIT
-929 INEVSNC
+929 
-936 LTTVQ
+936 
-941 KDNLVMEGELLL
+941 

-968 LMGFDDIDVDR
+968 LMGFDDIDVNR

-996 SIVTNVIALIA
+996 SIVTNVISLIA

-1027 NFQKSQME
+1027 NFQKPQME

>member
-1 MKNLKL
+1 MKNLRL
-7 VELCSGIGAQAKGL
+7 VELCSGIGAQAKGI
-21 EHTGLFQVESVATA
+21 EKTGLFQVESVATA

-86 PYDWHKLSR
+86 PYDWYKLSR

-136 CFTAD
+136 
-141 TLVLTNNG
+141 
-149 LKKIV
+149 
-154 DITTNDKVLTHNNE
+154 
-168 YKEVLDSKCTGEK
+168 
-181 NIYIIDAMCS
+181 
-191 NKIECTGNH
+191 
-200 KFLVREMYR
+200 
-209 TYPTYNNGKRGN
+209 
-221 VRHFKDPEWIEC
+221 
-233 EKLSKKHY
+233 
-241 LGMAINQ
+241 
-248 KSILPQWDGIDF
+248 
-260 VWSDGR
+260 
-266 KTRHKNNIQSLI
+266 
-278 LNHSFWWTVGRWI
+278 
-291 GDGWVR
+291 
-297 ESKNSNEVIICC
+297 
-309 SKEELNEILP
+309 
-319 HLENCNIKYNVSEE
+319 
-333 RTVYK
+333 
-338 IRIPSKEFCLFLNQ
+338 
-352 FGKGAANKKIPGF
+352 
-365 VYDLP
+365 
-370 IEYLKDLLD
+370 
-379 GYISADGYF
+379 
-388 VNNKYKV
+388 
-395 TSVSKEL
+395 
-402 IYGIGQI
+402 
-409 VAKVYKRPFSIYRV
+409 
-423 KRNPIVYIE
+423 
-432 GRKCNQKD
+432 
-440 SWDLAWKPEIGKQD
+440 
-454 KAFYENGYIWFP
+454 
-466 IRNIKRTDKIEKV
+466 
-479 YDITVKDDH
+479 
-488 SFMANGCIVHNCTD
+488 CTD

-631 DTGKFTFPVPFDNG
+631 DTGKFTFPVSFDNG
-645 IRLKDVLENTVEEK
+645 IRLKDVLENTVEER

-670 LGNLIKTEDEDTVSV
+670 LGNLIKTEDEDTVSI
-685 KQATKEGYIKCE
+685 KQATKDGYIKCD

-733 CKLEKTNEVLQI
+733 CKLEKI
-745 GNIAEGKSGW
+745 
-755 DNPQTGRIYSIEGCS
+755 
-770 PTLNTCNGGGH
+770 
-781 EPKIVTT
+781 TT
-788 TRWSEIASCVRA
+788 TRGAEIASCVRA

-837 IIERANCITT
+837 IIERANCITAK
-847 REDRGISNHKSE
+847 EDGDISNHRAE
-859 GTFGENGLA
+859 GTAVIEKIGNINPSGKGINGNVFGENGLA
-868 PTLTTNKGEEPKI
+868 PTLTTNKGEGPKI
-881 ATYSLNG
+881 AIS
-888 YLLYTDEN
+888 
-896 GNIKTIVAM
+896 
-905 RGRNPENPSDRT
+905 SDT
-917 VGAPTEQRLEVN
+917 SYIT
-929 INEVSNC
+929 
-936 LTTVQ
+936 
-941 KDNLVMEGELLL
+941 

-968 LMGFDDIDVDR
+968 LMGFDDIDVNR

-1017 SYECLDEKMA
+1017 SYKCLDEKMA
-1027 NFQKSQME
+1027 NFQKPQME

>member
-1 MKNLKL
+1 MKNLRL

-86 PYDWHKLSR
+86 PYDWYKLSR

-136 CFTAD
+136 C
-141 TLVLTNNG
+141 
-149 LKKIV
+149 
-154 DITTNDKVLTHNNE
+154 
-168 YKEVLDSKCTGEK
+168 
-181 NIYIIDAMCS
+181 
-191 NKIECTGNH
+191 
-200 KFLVREMYR
+200 
-209 TYPTYNNGKRGN
+209 
-221 VRHFKDPEWIEC
+221 
-233 EKLSKKHY
+233 
-241 LGMAINQ
+241 
-248 KSILPQWDGIDF
+248 
-260 VWSDGR
+260 
-266 KTRHKNNIQSLI
+266 
-278 LNHSFWWTVGRWI
+278 
-291 GDGWVR
+291 
-297 ESKNSNEVIICC
+297 
-309 SKEELNEILP
+309 
-319 HLENCNIKYNVSEE
+319 
-333 RTVYK
+333 
-338 IRIPSKEFCLFLNQ
+338 
-352 FGKGAANKKIPGF
+352 
-365 VYDLP
+365 
-370 IEYLKDLLD
+370 
-379 GYISADGYF
+379 
-388 VNNKYKV
+388 
-395 TSVSKEL
+395 
-402 IYGIGQI
+402 
-409 VAKVYKRPFSIYRV
+409 
-423 KRNPIVYIE
+423 
-432 GRKCNQKD
+432 
-440 SWDLAWKPEIGKQD
+440 
-454 KAFYENGYIWFP
+454 
-466 IRNIKRTDKIEKV
+466 
-479 YDITVKDDH
+479 
-488 SFMANGCIVHNCTD
+488 TD

-508 QEGLKWTCQDCGHT
+508 QEGLKWTCKDCGHT

-645 IRLKDVLENTVEEK
+645 IRLKDVLENTVEER

-670 LGNLIKTEDEDTVSV
+670 LGNLIKTEDEDTVSI
-685 KQATKEGYIKCE
+685 KQATKDGYIKCD

-733 CKLEKTNEVLQI
+733 CKLEKTNEVLQV

-755 DNPQTGRIYSIEGCS
+755 ENPQTGRIYSTEGCS

-781 EPKIVTT
+781 EPKIL
-788 TRWSEIASCVRA
+788 I
-800 SYFKNGNRNIEENI
+800 
-814 KSGKGYEGIIEK
+814 
-826 YGCDK
+826 GCDK

-837 IIERANCITT
+837 IIERANCITAK
-847 REDRGISNHKSE
+847 EDRGISNHRAE
-859 GTFGENGLA
+859 GTSVIEKIGNINPSGKGINGNVLGENGLA
-868 PTLTTNKGEEPKI
+868 PTLTTNKGEGPKI
-881 ATYSLNG
+881 AIS
-888 YLLYTDEN
+888 
-896 GNIKTIVAM
+896 
-905 RGRNPENPSDRT
+905 SDT
-917 VGAPTEQRLEVN
+917 SYIT
-929 INEVSNC
+929 
-936 LTTVQ
+936 
-941 KDNLVMEGELLL
+941 

-968 LMGFDDIDVDR
+968 LMGFDDIDVNR

-996 SIVTNVIALIA
+996 SIVTNVISLIA

-1017 SYECLDEKMA
+1017 SYKCLDEKME
-1027 NFQKSQME
+1027 NFQKPQME

>member
-1 MKNLKL
+1 MKNLRL

-21 EHTGLFQVESVATA
+21 EHTGLFHVESVATA

-86 PYDWHKLSR
+86 PYDWYKLSR

-136 CFTAD
+136 
-141 TLVLTNNG
+141 
-149 LKKIV
+149 
-154 DITTNDKVLTHNNE
+154 
-168 YKEVLDSKCTGEK
+168 
-181 NIYIIDAMCS
+181 
-191 NKIECTGNH
+191 
-200 KFLVREMYR
+200 
-209 TYPTYNNGKRGN
+209 
-221 VRHFKDPEWIEC
+221 
-233 EKLSKKHY
+233 
-241 LGMAINQ
+241 
-248 KSILPQWDGIDF
+248 
-260 VWSDGR
+260 
-266 KTRHKNNIQSLI
+266 
-278 LNHSFWWTVGRWI
+278 
-291 GDGWVR
+291 
-297 ESKNSNEVIICC
+297 
-309 SKEELNEILP
+309 
-319 HLENCNIKYNVSEE
+319 
-333 RTVYK
+333 
-338 IRIPSKEFCLFLNQ
+338 
-352 FGKGAANKKIPGF
+352 
-365 VYDLP
+365 
-370 IEYLKDLLD
+370 
-379 GYISADGYF
+379 
-388 VNNKYKV
+388 
-395 TSVSKEL
+395 
-402 IYGIGQI
+402 
-409 VAKVYKRPFSIYRV
+409 
-423 KRNPIVYIE
+423 
-432 GRKCNQKD
+432 
-440 SWDLAWKPEIGKQD
+440 
-454 KAFYENGYIWFP
+454 
-466 IRNIKRTDKIEKV
+466 
-479 YDITVKDDH
+479 
-488 SFMANGCIVHNCTD
+488 CTD

-670 LGNLIKTEDEDTVSV
+670 LGNLIKTEDEDT
-685 KQATKEGYIKCE
+685 
-697 LPGVADLSYPES
+697 
-709 TTRRGRVQE
+709 
-718 NGTVSPTLTAAQTGI
+718 
-733 CKLEKTNEVLQI
+733 TNTNNVLQI
-745 GNIAEGKSGW
+745 GNIAEGNSGW
-755 DNPQTGRIYSIEGCS
+755 NNPQAGRIYSIEGCS

-788 TRWSEIASCVRA
+788 TRGSEIASCVRA
-800 SYFKNGNRNIEENI
+800 SYFKNGSRNIEENI

-837 IIERANCITT
+837 IIERANCITAK
-847 REDRGISNHKSE
+847 EDKSISNHKSE
-859 GTFGENGLA
+859 GTAVIEKIGNINPSGKGINGNVFGENGLA
-868 PTLTTNKGEEPKI
+868 PTLTTNKGEGPKI

-888 YLLYTDEN
+888 YLLHTDEN

-996 SIVTNVIALIA
+996 SIVTNVISLIA
-1007 EHFYKAQYDE
+1007 EHFYKAQYDK

-1027 NFQKSQME
+1027 NFQKPQME

>member
-1 MKNLKL
+1 MKNLRL

-81 FKNDK
+81 SKNDK
-86 PYDWHKLSR
+86 PYDWYKLSR

-136 CFTAD
+136 C
-141 TLVLTNNG
+141 
-149 LKKIV
+149 
-154 DITTNDKVLTHNNE
+154 
-168 YKEVLDSKCTGEK
+168 
-181 NIYIIDAMCS
+181 
-191 NKIECTGNH
+191 
-200 KFLVREMYR
+200 
-209 TYPTYNNGKRGN
+209 
-221 VRHFKDPEWIEC
+221 
-233 EKLSKKHY
+233 
-241 LGMAINQ
+241 
-248 KSILPQWDGIDF
+248 
-260 VWSDGR
+260 
-266 KTRHKNNIQSLI
+266 
-278 LNHSFWWTVGRWI
+278 
-291 GDGWVR
+291 
-297 ESKNSNEVIICC
+297 
-309 SKEELNEILP
+309 
-319 HLENCNIKYNVSEE
+319 
-333 RTVYK
+333 
-338 IRIPSKEFCLFLNQ
+338 
-352 FGKGAANKKIPGF
+352 
-365 VYDLP
+365 
-370 IEYLKDLLD
+370 
-379 GYISADGYF
+379 
-388 VNNKYKV
+388 
-395 TSVSKEL
+395 
-402 IYGIGQI
+402 
-409 VAKVYKRPFSIYRV
+409 
-423 KRNPIVYIE
+423 
-432 GRKCNQKD
+432 
-440 SWDLAWKPEIGKQD
+440 
-454 KAFYENGYIWFP
+454 
-466 IRNIKRTDKIEKV
+466 
-479 YDITVKDDH
+479 
-488 SFMANGCIVHNCTD
+488 TD

-508 QEGLKWTCQDCGHT
+508 QEGLKWTCQDCGHE

-561 AKQNGSLPKYLLMEN
+561 AKQNGNLPKYLLMEN

-645 IRLKDVLENTVEEK
+645 IRLKDVLEDTVEER

-670 LGNLIKTEDEDTVSV
+670 LGNLIKTEDEDTVSI
-685 KQATKEGYIKCE
+685 KQATKDGYIKCD

-733 CKLEKTNEVLQI
+733 CKLEKTNEVLQV

-755 DNPQTGRIYSIEGCS
+755 ENPQTGRIYSTEGCS

-781 EPKIVTT
+781 EPKIL
-788 TRWSEIASCVRA
+788 I
-800 SYFKNGNRNIEENI
+800 
-814 KSGKGYEGIIEK
+814 
-826 YGCDK
+826 GCDK

-837 IIERANCITT
+837 IIERANCITAK
-847 REDRGISNHKSE
+847 EDRGISNHRAK
-859 GTFGENGLA
+859 GTAVIEKIGNINPSGKGINGNVLGENGLA
-868 PTLTTNKGEEPKI
+868 PTLTTNKGEGPKI
-881 ATYSLNG
+881 AIS
-888 YLLYTDEN
+888 
-896 GNIKTIVAM
+896 
-905 RGRNPENPSDRT
+905 SDT
-917 VGAPTEQRLEVN
+917 SYIT
-929 INEVSNC
+929 
-936 LTTVQ
+936 
-941 KDNLVMEGELLL
+941 

-968 LMGFDDIDVDR
+968 LMGFDDIDVNR

-996 SIVTNVIALIA
+996 SIVTNVISLIA
-1007 EHFYKAQYDE
+1007 EHFYKAQYDK

-1027 NFQKSQME
+1027 NFQKPQME

>member
-1 MKNLKL
+1 MKNLRL
-7 VELCSGIGAQAKGL
+7 VELCSGIGAQAKGI
-21 EHTGLFQVESVATA
+21 EKTGLFQVESVATA

-86 PYDWHKLSR
+86 PYDWYKLSR

-136 CFTAD
+136 
-141 TLVLTNNG
+141 
-149 LKKIV
+149 
-154 DITTNDKVLTHNNE
+154 
-168 YKEVLDSKCTGEK
+168 
-181 NIYIIDAMCS
+181 
-191 NKIECTGNH
+191 
-200 KFLVREMYR
+200 
-209 TYPTYNNGKRGN
+209 
-221 VRHFKDPEWIEC
+221 
-233 EKLSKKHY
+233 
-241 LGMAINQ
+241 
-248 KSILPQWDGIDF
+248 
-260 VWSDGR
+260 
-266 KTRHKNNIQSLI
+266 
-278 LNHSFWWTVGRWI
+278 
-291 GDGWVR
+291 
-297 ESKNSNEVIICC
+297 
-309 SKEELNEILP
+309 
-319 HLENCNIKYNVSEE
+319 
-333 RTVYK
+333 
-338 IRIPSKEFCLFLNQ
+338 
-352 FGKGAANKKIPGF
+352 
-365 VYDLP
+365 
-370 IEYLKDLLD
+370 
-379 GYISADGYF
+379 
-388 VNNKYKV
+388 
-395 TSVSKEL
+395 
-402 IYGIGQI
+402 
-409 VAKVYKRPFSIYRV
+409 
-423 KRNPIVYIE
+423 
-432 GRKCNQKD
+432 
-440 SWDLAWKPEIGKQD
+440 
-454 KAFYENGYIWFP
+454 
-466 IRNIKRTDKIEKV
+466 
-479 YDITVKDDH
+479 
-488 SFMANGCIVHNCTD
+488 CTD

-645 IRLKDVLENTVEEK
+645 IRLKDVLEAAVEER

-670 LGNLIKTEDEDTVSV
+670 LGNLIKTEDEDTVSI
-685 KQATKEGYIKCE
+685 KQATKDGYIKCD

-718 NGTVSPTLTAAQTGI
+718 NGTVSPTLTASQTGI

-755 DNPQTGRIYSIEGCS
+755 DNPQTGRIYSAEGCS

-781 EPKIVTT
+781 EPKIL
-788 TRWSEIASCVRA
+788 ID
-800 SYFKNGNRNIEENI
+800 
-814 KSGKGYEGIIEK
+814 
-826 YGCDK
+826 CDK

-837 IIERANCITT
+837 IIERANCITA

-859 GTFGENGLA
+859 GTAMIE
-868 PTLTTNKGEEPKI
+868 KI
-881 ATYSLNG
+881 
-888 YLLYTDEN
+888 
-896 GNIKTIVAM
+896 GN
-905 RGRNPENPSDRT
+905 
-917 VGAPTEQRLEVN
+917 
-929 INEVSNC
+929 
-936 LTTVQ
+936 
-941 KDNLVMEGELLL
+941 DNLVMEGEILL

-1017 SYECLDEKMA
+1017 SYKCLDEKMA
-1027 NFQKSQME
+1027 NFQKPQME

>member
-1 MKNLKL
+1 MKNLRL

-86 PYDWHKLSR
+86 PYDWYKLSR

-136 CFTAD
+136 C
-141 TLVLTNNG
+141 
-149 LKKIV
+149 
-154 DITTNDKVLTHNNE
+154 
-168 YKEVLDSKCTGEK
+168 
-181 NIYIIDAMCS
+181 
-191 NKIECTGNH
+191 
-200 KFLVREMYR
+200 
-209 TYPTYNNGKRGN
+209 
-221 VRHFKDPEWIEC
+221 
-233 EKLSKKHY
+233 
-241 LGMAINQ
+241 
-248 KSILPQWDGIDF
+248 
-260 VWSDGR
+260 
-266 KTRHKNNIQSLI
+266 
-278 LNHSFWWTVGRWI
+278 
-291 GDGWVR
+291 
-297 ESKNSNEVIICC
+297 
-309 SKEELNEILP
+309 
-319 HLENCNIKYNVSEE
+319 
-333 RTVYK
+333 
-338 IRIPSKEFCLFLNQ
+338 
-352 FGKGAANKKIPGF
+352 
-365 VYDLP
+365 
-370 IEYLKDLLD
+370 
-379 GYISADGYF
+379 
-388 VNNKYKV
+388 
-395 TSVSKEL
+395 
-402 IYGIGQI
+402 
-409 VAKVYKRPFSIYRV
+409 
-423 KRNPIVYIE
+423 
-432 GRKCNQKD
+432 
-440 SWDLAWKPEIGKQD
+440 
-454 KAFYENGYIWFP
+454 
-466 IRNIKRTDKIEKV
+466 
-479 YDITVKDDH
+479 
-488 SFMANGCIVHNCTD
+488 TD

-508 QEGLKWTCQDCGHT
+508 QDGLKWTCQDCGHE

-645 IRLKDVLENTVEEK
+645 IRLKDVLEDTVEER

-670 LGNLIKTEDEDTVSV
+670 LGNLIKTEDEDTVSI
-685 KQATKEGYIKCE
+685 KQATKDGYIKCD

-733 CKLEKTNEVLQI
+733 CKLEKTNEVLQV

-755 DNPQTGRIYSIEGCS
+755 ENPQTGRIYSTEGCS

-781 EPKIVTT
+781 EPKIL
-788 TRWSEIASCVRA
+788 I
-800 SYFKNGNRNIEENI
+800 
-814 KSGKGYEGIIEK
+814 
-826 YGCDK
+826 GCDK

-837 IIERANCITT
+837 IIERANCITAK
-847 REDRGISNHKSE
+847 EDRGISNHRAE
-859 GTFGENGLA
+859 GTSVIEKIGNINPSGKGINGNVLGENGLA
-868 PTLTTNKGEEPKI
+868 PTLTTNKGEGPKI
-881 ATYSLNG
+881 AIS
-888 YLLYTDEN
+888 
-896 GNIKTIVAM
+896 
-905 RGRNPENPSDRT
+905 SDT
-917 VGAPTEQRLEVN
+917 SYIT
-929 INEVSNC
+929 
-936 LTTVQ
+936 
-941 KDNLVMEGELLL
+941 

-968 LMGFDDIDVDR
+968 LMGFDDIDVNR

-996 SIVTNVIALIA
+996 SIVTNVISLIA

-1027 NFQKSQME
+1027 NFQKPQME

>member
-1 MKNLKL
+1 MKNLRL

-61 NYPSKE
+61 KYPSKE

-86 PYDWHKLSR
+86 PYDWYKLSR

-121 IDALPDCDF
+121 VAALPDCDF
-130 LTYSCP
+130 LTYSTP
-136 CFTAD
+136 C
-141 TLVLTNNG
+141 
-149 LKKIV
+149 
-154 DITTNDKVLTHNNE
+154 
-168 YKEVLDSKCTGEK
+168 
-181 NIYIIDAMCS
+181 
-191 NKIECTGNH
+191 
-200 KFLVREMYR
+200 
-209 TYPTYNNGKRGN
+209 
-221 VRHFKDPEWIEC
+221 
-233 EKLSKKHY
+233 
-241 LGMAINQ
+241 
-248 KSILPQWDGIDF
+248 
-260 VWSDGR
+260 
-266 KTRHKNNIQSLI
+266 QS
-278 LNHSFWWTVGRWI
+278 
-291 GDGWVR
+291 
-297 ESKNSNEVIICC
+297 
-309 SKEELNEILP
+309 
-319 HLENCNIKYNVSEE
+319 
-333 RTVYK
+333 
-338 IRIPSKEFCLFLNQ
+338 
-352 FGKGAANKKIPGF
+352 
-365 VYDLP
+365 
-370 IEYLKDLLD
+370 
-379 GYISADGYF
+379 
-388 VNNKYKV
+388 
-395 TSVSKEL
+395 
-402 IYGIGQI
+402 
-409 VAKVYKRPFSIYRV
+409 
-423 KRNPIVYIE
+423 
-432 GRKCNQKD
+432 
-440 SWDLAWKPEIGKQD
+440 
-454 KAFYENGYIWFP
+454 
-466 IRNIKRTDKIEKV
+466 
-479 YDITVKDDH
+479 
-488 SFMANGCIVHNCTD
+488 

-508 QEGLKWTCQDCGHT
+508 QDGLKWTCQDCGHE

-527 YSVEERYLCPVCGS
+527 YSVEERYVCPVCGS
-541 KHVKST
+541 EHVKST

-561 AKQNGSLPKYLLMEN
+561 AKQNGNLPKYLLMEN

-585 IDSFNNW
+585 IDSFNDW

-645 IRLKDVLENTVEEK
+645 IRLKDVLENTVEER

-670 LGNLIKTEDEDTVSV
+670 LENLIKTEDEDTVSI
-685 KQATKEGYIKCE
+685 KQATKDGYIKCD

-733 CKLEKTNEVLQI
+733 CKLEKTNEVLQV

-755 DNPQTGRIYSIEGCS
+755 ENPQTGRIYSTEGCS

-781 EPKIVTT
+781 EPKIL
-788 TRWSEIASCVRA
+788 I
-800 SYFKNGNRNIEENI
+800 
-814 KSGKGYEGIIEK
+814 
-826 YGCDK
+826 GCDK

-837 IIERANCITT
+837 IIERANCITA
-847 REDRGISNHKSE
+847 REDRGISNHRAE
-859 GTFGENGLA
+859 GTAVIEKIGNINPSGKGINGNVLGENGLA
-868 PTLTTNKGEEPKI
+868 PTLTTNKGEGPKI
-881 ATYSLNG
+881 AIS
-888 YLLYTDEN
+888 
-896 GNIKTIVAM
+896 
-905 RGRNPENPSDRT
+905 SDT
-917 VGAPTEQRLEVN
+917 SYIT
-929 INEVSNC
+929 
-936 LTTVQ
+936 
-941 KDNLVMEGELLL
+941 

-1027 NFQKSQME
+1027 NFQKPQME

>member
-1 MKNLKL
+1 MKNLRL

-86 PYDWHKLSR
+86 PYDWYKLSR

-130 LTYSCP
+130 ITYSCP
-136 CFTAD
+136 
-141 TLVLTNNG
+141 
-149 LKKIV
+149 
-154 DITTNDKVLTHNNE
+154 
-168 YKEVLDSKCTGEK
+168 
-181 NIYIIDAMCS
+181 
-191 NKIECTGNH
+191 
-200 KFLVREMYR
+200 
-209 TYPTYNNGKRGN
+209 
-221 VRHFKDPEWIEC
+221 
-233 EKLSKKHY
+233 
-241 LGMAINQ
+241 
-248 KSILPQWDGIDF
+248 
-260 VWSDGR
+260 
-266 KTRHKNNIQSLI
+266 
-278 LNHSFWWTVGRWI
+278 
-291 GDGWVR
+291 
-297 ESKNSNEVIICC
+297 
-309 SKEELNEILP
+309 
-319 HLENCNIKYNVSEE
+319 
-333 RTVYK
+333 
-338 IRIPSKEFCLFLNQ
+338 
-352 FGKGAANKKIPGF
+352 
-365 VYDLP
+365 
-370 IEYLKDLLD
+370 
-379 GYISADGYF
+379 
-388 VNNKYKV
+388 
-395 TSVSKEL
+395 
-402 IYGIGQI
+402 
-409 VAKVYKRPFSIYRV
+409 
-423 KRNPIVYIE
+423 
-432 GRKCNQKD
+432 
-440 SWDLAWKPEIGKQD
+440 
-454 KAFYENGYIWFP
+454 
-466 IRNIKRTDKIEKV
+466 
-479 YDITVKDDH
+479 
-488 SFMANGCIVHNCTD
+488 CTD

-645 IRLKDVLENTVEEK
+645 IRLKDVLEDTVEER

-670 LGNLIKTEDEDTVSV
+670 LGNLIKTEDEDTVSI
-685 KQATKEGYIKCE
+685 KQATKDGYIKCD

-718 NGTVSPTLTAAQTGI
+718 NGTVSPTLTASQTGI

-755 DNPQTGRIYSIEGCS
+755 DNPQTGRIYSAEGCS

-781 EPKIVTT
+781 EPKIL
-788 TRWSEIASCVRA
+788 ID
-800 SYFKNGNRNIEENI
+800 
-814 KSGKGYEGIIEK
+814 
-826 YGCDK
+826 CDK

-837 IIERANCITT
+837 IIERANCITA

-859 GTFGENGLA
+859 GTAVIE
-868 PTLTTNKGEEPKI
+868 KI
-881 ATYSLNG
+881 
-888 YLLYTDEN
+888 
-896 GNIKTIVAM
+896 GN
-905 RGRNPENPSDRT
+905 
-917 VGAPTEQRLEVN
+917 
-929 INEVSNC
+929 
-936 LTTVQ
+936 
-941 KDNLVMEGELLL
+941 DNLVMEGEILL

-968 LMGFDDIDVDR
+968 LMGFDDIDIDR

-1027 NFQKSQME
+1027 NFQKPQME

>member
-1 MKNLKL
+1 MKNLRL
-7 VELCSGIGAQAKGL
+7 VELCSGIGAQAKGI
-21 EHTGLFQVESVATA
+21 EKTGLFQVESVATA

-86 PYDWHKLSR
+86 PYDWYKLSR

-136 CFTAD
+136 
-141 TLVLTNNG
+141 
-149 LKKIV
+149 
-154 DITTNDKVLTHNNE
+154 
-168 YKEVLDSKCTGEK
+168 
-181 NIYIIDAMCS
+181 
-191 NKIECTGNH
+191 
-200 KFLVREMYR
+200 
-209 TYPTYNNGKRGN
+209 
-221 VRHFKDPEWIEC
+221 
-233 EKLSKKHY
+233 
-241 LGMAINQ
+241 
-248 KSILPQWDGIDF
+248 
-260 VWSDGR
+260 
-266 KTRHKNNIQSLI
+266 
-278 LNHSFWWTVGRWI
+278 
-291 GDGWVR
+291 
-297 ESKNSNEVIICC
+297 
-309 SKEELNEILP
+309 
-319 HLENCNIKYNVSEE
+319 
-333 RTVYK
+333 
-338 IRIPSKEFCLFLNQ
+338 
-352 FGKGAANKKIPGF
+352 
-365 VYDLP
+365 
-370 IEYLKDLLD
+370 
-379 GYISADGYF
+379 
-388 VNNKYKV
+388 
-395 TSVSKEL
+395 
-402 IYGIGQI
+402 
-409 VAKVYKRPFSIYRV
+409 
-423 KRNPIVYIE
+423 
-432 GRKCNQKD
+432 
-440 SWDLAWKPEIGKQD
+440 
-454 KAFYENGYIWFP
+454 
-466 IRNIKRTDKIEKV
+466 
-479 YDITVKDDH
+479 
-488 SFMANGCIVHNCTD
+488 CTD

-615 PQNRKRIFVF
+615 SQNRKRIFVF

-645 IRLKDVLENTVEEK
+645 IRLKDVLEAAVEER

-670 LGNLIKTEDEDTVSV
+670 LGNLIKTEDEDTVSI
-685 KQATKEGYIKCE
+685 KQATKDGYIKCD

-733 CKLEKTNEVLQI
+733 CKLEKI
-745 GNIAEGKSGW
+745 
-755 DNPQTGRIYSIEGCS
+755 
-770 PTLNTCNGGGH
+770 
-781 EPKIVTT
+781 
-788 TRWSEIASCVRA
+788 
-800 SYFKNGNRNIEENI
+800 
-814 KSGKGYEGIIEK
+814 
-826 YGCDK
+826 
-831 SHNSPQ
+831 
-837 IIERANCITT
+837 
-847 REDRGISNHKSE
+847 
-859 GTFGENGLA
+859 
-868 PTLTTNKGEEPKI
+868 TTNKGEGSKI

-888 YLLYTDEN
+888 YPLHTDEN

-929 INEVSNC
+929 TNEISNC

-941 KDNLVMEGELLL
+941 KDNLVMEGEILL

-1017 SYECLDEKMA
+1017 SYECLDEKME
-1027 NFQKSQME
+1027 NFQKPQME

>member
-1 MKNLKL
+1 MKNLRL

-86 PYDWHKLSR
+86 PYDWYKLSR

-136 CFTAD
+136 C
-141 TLVLTNNG
+141 
-149 LKKIV
+149 
-154 DITTNDKVLTHNNE
+154 
-168 YKEVLDSKCTGEK
+168 
-181 NIYIIDAMCS
+181 
-191 NKIECTGNH
+191 
-200 KFLVREMYR
+200 
-209 TYPTYNNGKRGN
+209 
-221 VRHFKDPEWIEC
+221 
-233 EKLSKKHY
+233 
-241 LGMAINQ
+241 
-248 KSILPQWDGIDF
+248 
-260 VWSDGR
+260 
-266 KTRHKNNIQSLI
+266 
-278 LNHSFWWTVGRWI
+278 
-291 GDGWVR
+291 
-297 ESKNSNEVIICC
+297 
-309 SKEELNEILP
+309 
-319 HLENCNIKYNVSEE
+319 
-333 RTVYK
+333 
-338 IRIPSKEFCLFLNQ
+338 
-352 FGKGAANKKIPGF
+352 
-365 VYDLP
+365 
-370 IEYLKDLLD
+370 
-379 GYISADGYF
+379 
-388 VNNKYKV
+388 
-395 TSVSKEL
+395 
-402 IYGIGQI
+402 
-409 VAKVYKRPFSIYRV
+409 
-423 KRNPIVYIE
+423 
-432 GRKCNQKD
+432 
-440 SWDLAWKPEIGKQD
+440 
-454 KAFYENGYIWFP
+454 
-466 IRNIKRTDKIEKV
+466 
-479 YDITVKDDH
+479 
-488 SFMANGCIVHNCTD
+488 TD

-508 QEGLKWTCQDCGHT
+508 QEGLKWTCKDCGHT

-645 IRLKDVLENTVEEK
+645 IRLKDVLENTVEER

-670 LGNLIKTEDEDTVSV
+670 LGNLIKTEDEDTVCI
-685 KQATKEGYIKCE
+685 KQATKDGYIKCD

-733 CKLEKTNEVLQI
+733 CKLEKTNEVLQV

-755 DNPQTGRIYSIEGCS
+755 ENPQTGRIYSTEGCS

-781 EPKIVTT
+781 EPKIL
-788 TRWSEIASCVRA
+788 I
-800 SYFKNGNRNIEENI
+800 
-814 KSGKGYEGIIEK
+814 
-826 YGCDK
+826 GCDK

-837 IIERANCITT
+837 IIERANCITA
-847 REDRGISNHKSE
+847 REDRGISNHRAE
-859 GTFGENGLA
+859 GTAVIEKIGNINPSGKGINGNVLGENGLA
-868 PTLTTNKGEEPKI
+868 PTLTTNKGEGPKI
-881 ATYSLNG
+881 AIS
-888 YLLYTDEN
+888 
-896 GNIKTIVAM
+896 
-905 RGRNPENPSDRT
+905 SDT
-917 VGAPTEQRLEVN
+917 SYIT
-929 INEVSNC
+929 
-936 LTTVQ
+936 
-941 KDNLVMEGELLL
+941 

-996 SIVTNVIALIA
+996 SIVTNVISLIA

-1027 NFQKSQME
+1027 NFQKPQME

>member
-1 MKNLKL
+1 MKNLRL

-86 PYDWHKLSR
+86 PYDWYKLSR

-136 CFTAD
+136 C
-141 TLVLTNNG
+141 
-149 LKKIV
+149 
-154 DITTNDKVLTHNNE
+154 
-168 YKEVLDSKCTGEK
+168 
-181 NIYIIDAMCS
+181 
-191 NKIECTGNH
+191 
-200 KFLVREMYR
+200 
-209 TYPTYNNGKRGN
+209 
-221 VRHFKDPEWIEC
+221 
-233 EKLSKKHY
+233 
-241 LGMAINQ
+241 
-248 KSILPQWDGIDF
+248 
-260 VWSDGR
+260 
-266 KTRHKNNIQSLI
+266 
-278 LNHSFWWTVGRWI
+278 
-291 GDGWVR
+291 
-297 ESKNSNEVIICC
+297 
-309 SKEELNEILP
+309 
-319 HLENCNIKYNVSEE
+319 
-333 RTVYK
+333 
-338 IRIPSKEFCLFLNQ
+338 
-352 FGKGAANKKIPGF
+352 
-365 VYDLP
+365 
-370 IEYLKDLLD
+370 
-379 GYISADGYF
+379 
-388 VNNKYKV
+388 
-395 TSVSKEL
+395 
-402 IYGIGQI
+402 
-409 VAKVYKRPFSIYRV
+409 
-423 KRNPIVYIE
+423 
-432 GRKCNQKD
+432 
-440 SWDLAWKPEIGKQD
+440 
-454 KAFYENGYIWFP
+454 
-466 IRNIKRTDKIEKV
+466 
-479 YDITVKDDH
+479 
-488 SFMANGCIVHNCTD
+488 TD

-508 QEGLKWTCQDCGHT
+508 QEGLKWTCKDCGHT

-645 IRLKDVLENTVEEK
+645 IRLKDVLENTVEER

-670 LGNLIKTEDEDTVSV
+670 LGNLIKTEDEDTVSI
-685 KQATKEGYIKCE
+685 KQATKDGYIKCD

-733 CKLEKTNEVLQI
+733 CKLEKTNEVLQV

-755 DNPQTGRIYSIEGCS
+755 ENPQTGRIYSTEGCS

-781 EPKIVTT
+781 EPKIL
-788 TRWSEIASCVRA
+788 I
-800 SYFKNGNRNIEENI
+800 
-814 KSGKGYEGIIEK
+814 
-826 YGCDK
+826 GCDK

-837 IIERANCITT
+837 IIERANCITAK
-847 REDRGISNHKSE
+847 EDRGISNHRAE
-859 GTFGENGLA
+859 GTAVIEKIGNINPSGKGINGNVLGENGLA
-868 PTLTTNKGEEPKI
+868 PTLTTNKGEGPKI
-881 ATYSLNG
+881 AIS
-888 YLLYTDEN
+888 
-896 GNIKTIVAM
+896 
-905 RGRNPENPSDRT
+905 SDT
-917 VGAPTEQRLEVN
+917 SYIT
-929 INEVSNC
+929 
-936 LTTVQ
+936 
-941 KDNLVMEGELLL
+941 

-968 LMGFDDIDVDR
+968 LMGFDDIDVNR

-996 SIVTNVIALIA
+996 SIVTNVISLIA

-1027 NFQKSQME
+1027 NFQKPQME

>member
-86 PYDWHKLSR
+86 PYDWYKLSR

-136 CFTAD
+136 C
-141 TLVLTNNG
+141 
-149 LKKIV
+149 
-154 DITTNDKVLTHNNE
+154 
-168 YKEVLDSKCTGEK
+168 
-181 NIYIIDAMCS
+181 
-191 NKIECTGNH
+191 
-200 KFLVREMYR
+200 
-209 TYPTYNNGKRGN
+209 
-221 VRHFKDPEWIEC
+221 
-233 EKLSKKHY
+233 
-241 LGMAINQ
+241 
-248 KSILPQWDGIDF
+248 
-260 VWSDGR
+260 
-266 KTRHKNNIQSLI
+266 
-278 LNHSFWWTVGRWI
+278 
-291 GDGWVR
+291 
-297 ESKNSNEVIICC
+297 
-309 SKEELNEILP
+309 
-319 HLENCNIKYNVSEE
+319 
-333 RTVYK
+333 
-338 IRIPSKEFCLFLNQ
+338 
-352 FGKGAANKKIPGF
+352 
-365 VYDLP
+365 
-370 IEYLKDLLD
+370 
-379 GYISADGYF
+379 
-388 VNNKYKV
+388 
-395 TSVSKEL
+395 
-402 IYGIGQI
+402 
-409 VAKVYKRPFSIYRV
+409 
-423 KRNPIVYIE
+423 
-432 GRKCNQKD
+432 
-440 SWDLAWKPEIGKQD
+440 
-454 KAFYENGYIWFP
+454 
-466 IRNIKRTDKIEKV
+466 
-479 YDITVKDDH
+479 
-488 SFMANGCIVHNCTD
+488 TD

-508 QEGLKWTCQDCGHT
+508 QEGLKWTCKDCGHT

-645 IRLKDVLENTVEEK
+645 IRLKDVLENTVEER

-670 LGNLIKTEDEDTVSV
+670 LGNLIKTEDEDTVCI
-685 KQATKEGYIKCE
+685 KQATKDGYIKCD

-733 CKLEKTNEVLQI
+733 CKLEKTNEVLQV

-755 DNPQTGRIYSIEGCS
+755 ENPQTGRIYSTEGCS

-781 EPKIVTT
+781 EPKIL
-788 TRWSEIASCVRA
+788 I
-800 SYFKNGNRNIEENI
+800 
-814 KSGKGYEGIIEK
+814 
-826 YGCDK
+826 GCDK

-837 IIERANCITT
+837 IIERANCITAK
-847 REDRGISNHKSE
+847 EDRGISNHRAE
-859 GTFGENGLA
+859 GTSVIEKIGNINPSGKGINGNVLGENGLA
-868 PTLTTNKGEEPKI
+868 PTLTTNKGEGPKI
-881 ATYSLNG
+881 AIS
-888 YLLYTDEN
+888 
-896 GNIKTIVAM
+896 
-905 RGRNPENPSDRT
+905 SDT
-917 VGAPTEQRLEVN
+917 SYIT
-929 INEVSNC
+929 
-936 LTTVQ
+936 
-941 KDNLVMEGELLL
+941 

-968 LMGFDDIDVDR
+968 LMGFDDIDVNR

-996 SIVTNVIALIA
+996 SIVTNVISLIA

-1027 NFQKSQME
+1027 NFQKPQME

>member
-1 MKNLKL
+1 MKNLRL

-86 PYDWHKLSR
+86 PYDWYKLSR

-136 CFTAD
+136 C
-141 TLVLTNNG
+141 
-149 LKKIV
+149 
-154 DITTNDKVLTHNNE
+154 
-168 YKEVLDSKCTGEK
+168 
-181 NIYIIDAMCS
+181 
-191 NKIECTGNH
+191 
-200 KFLVREMYR
+200 
-209 TYPTYNNGKRGN
+209 
-221 VRHFKDPEWIEC
+221 
-233 EKLSKKHY
+233 
-241 LGMAINQ
+241 
-248 KSILPQWDGIDF
+248 
-260 VWSDGR
+260 
-266 KTRHKNNIQSLI
+266 
-278 LNHSFWWTVGRWI
+278 
-291 GDGWVR
+291 
-297 ESKNSNEVIICC
+297 
-309 SKEELNEILP
+309 
-319 HLENCNIKYNVSEE
+319 
-333 RTVYK
+333 
-338 IRIPSKEFCLFLNQ
+338 
-352 FGKGAANKKIPGF
+352 
-365 VYDLP
+365 
-370 IEYLKDLLD
+370 
-379 GYISADGYF
+379 
-388 VNNKYKV
+388 
-395 TSVSKEL
+395 
-402 IYGIGQI
+402 
-409 VAKVYKRPFSIYRV
+409 
-423 KRNPIVYIE
+423 
-432 GRKCNQKD
+432 
-440 SWDLAWKPEIGKQD
+440 
-454 KAFYENGYIWFP
+454 
-466 IRNIKRTDKIEKV
+466 
-479 YDITVKDDH
+479 
-488 SFMANGCIVHNCTD
+488 TD

-508 QEGLKWTCQDCGHT
+508 QEGLKWTCKDCGHT

-645 IRLKDVLENTVEEK
+645 IRLKDVLEDTVEER

-670 LGNLIKTEDEDTVSV
+670 LGNLIKTEDEDTVSI
-685 KQATKEGYIKCE
+685 KQATKDGYIKCD

-733 CKLEKTNEVLQI
+733 CKLEKTNEVLQV

-755 DNPQTGRIYSIEGCS
+755 ENPQTGRIYSTEGCS

-781 EPKIVTT
+781 EPKIL
-788 TRWSEIASCVRA
+788 I
-800 SYFKNGNRNIEENI
+800 
-814 KSGKGYEGIIEK
+814 
-826 YGCDK
+826 GCDK

-837 IIERANCITT
+837 IIERANCITAK
-847 REDRGISNHKSE
+847 EDRGISNHRAE
-859 GTFGENGLA
+859 GTSVIEKIGNINPSGKGINGNVLGENGLA
-868 PTLTTNKGEEPKI
+868 PTLTTNKGEGPKI
-881 ATYSLNG
+881 AIS
-888 YLLYTDEN
+888 
-896 GNIKTIVAM
+896 
-905 RGRNPENPSDRT
+905 SDT
-917 VGAPTEQRLEVN
+917 SYIT
-929 INEVSNC
+929 
-936 LTTVQ
+936 
-941 KDNLVMEGELLL
+941 

-968 LMGFDDIDVDR
+968 LMGFDDIDVNR

-996 SIVTNVIALIA
+996 SIVTNVISLIA

-1027 NFQKSQME
+1027 NFQKPQME

>member
-1 MKNLKL
+1 MKNLRL
-7 VELCSGIGAQAKGL
+7 VELCSGIGAQAKGI
-21 EHTGLFQVESVATA
+21 EKTGLFQVESVATA

-86 PYDWHKLSR
+86 PYDWYKLSR

-136 CFTAD
+136 
-141 TLVLTNNG
+141 
-149 LKKIV
+149 
-154 DITTNDKVLTHNNE
+154 
-168 YKEVLDSKCTGEK
+168 
-181 NIYIIDAMCS
+181 
-191 NKIECTGNH
+191 
-200 KFLVREMYR
+200 
-209 TYPTYNNGKRGN
+209 
-221 VRHFKDPEWIEC
+221 
-233 EKLSKKHY
+233 
-241 LGMAINQ
+241 
-248 KSILPQWDGIDF
+248 
-260 VWSDGR
+260 
-266 KTRHKNNIQSLI
+266 
-278 LNHSFWWTVGRWI
+278 
-291 GDGWVR
+291 
-297 ESKNSNEVIICC
+297 
-309 SKEELNEILP
+309 
-319 HLENCNIKYNVSEE
+319 
-333 RTVYK
+333 
-338 IRIPSKEFCLFLNQ
+338 
-352 FGKGAANKKIPGF
+352 
-365 VYDLP
+365 
-370 IEYLKDLLD
+370 
-379 GYISADGYF
+379 
-388 VNNKYKV
+388 
-395 TSVSKEL
+395 
-402 IYGIGQI
+402 
-409 VAKVYKRPFSIYRV
+409 
-423 KRNPIVYIE
+423 
-432 GRKCNQKD
+432 
-440 SWDLAWKPEIGKQD
+440 
-454 KAFYENGYIWFP
+454 
-466 IRNIKRTDKIEKV
+466 
-479 YDITVKDDH
+479 
-488 SFMANGCIVHNCTD
+488 CTD

-645 IRLKDVLENTVEEK
+645 IRLKDVLEDTVEER

-670 LGNLIKTEDEDTVSV
+670 LGNLIKTEDEDTVSI
-685 KQATKEGYIKCE
+685 KQATKDGYIKCD

-718 NGTVSPTLTAAQTGI
+718 NGTVSPTLTASQTGI

-755 DNPQTGRIYSIEGCS
+755 DNPQTGRIYSAEGCS

-781 EPKIVTT
+781 EPKIL
-788 TRWSEIASCVRA
+788 ID
-800 SYFKNGNRNIEENI
+800 
-814 KSGKGYEGIIEK
+814 
-826 YGCDK
+826 CDK

-837 IIERANCITT
+837 IIERANCITA

-859 GTFGENGLA
+859 GTAVIE
-868 PTLTTNKGEEPKI
+868 KI
-881 ATYSLNG
+881 G
-888 YLLYTDEN
+888 YD
-896 GNIKTIVAM
+896 
-905 RGRNPENPSDRT
+905 D
-917 VGAPTEQRLEVN
+917 
-929 INEVSNC
+929 
-936 LTTVQ
+936 
-941 KDNLVMEGELLL
+941 LVMEGEILL

-1017 SYECLDEKMA
+1017 SYKCLDEKMV
-1027 NFQKSQME
+1027 NFQKPQME

>member
-1 MKNLKL
+1 MYENPDCLKWIILKNLRL
-7 VELCSGIGAQAKGL
+7 IELCSGIGAQAKGL

-55 LIESYE
+55 LIEFYE

-86 PYDWHKLSR
+86 PYDWYKLSR

-136 CFTAD
+136 
-141 TLVLTNNG
+141 
-149 LKKIV
+149 
-154 DITTNDKVLTHNNE
+154 
-168 YKEVLDSKCTGEK
+168 
-181 NIYIIDAMCS
+181 
-191 NKIECTGNH
+191 
-200 KFLVREMYR
+200 
-209 TYPTYNNGKRGN
+209 
-221 VRHFKDPEWIEC
+221 
-233 EKLSKKHY
+233 
-241 LGMAINQ
+241 
-248 KSILPQWDGIDF
+248 
-260 VWSDGR
+260 
-266 KTRHKNNIQSLI
+266 
-278 LNHSFWWTVGRWI
+278 
-291 GDGWVR
+291 
-297 ESKNSNEVIICC
+297 
-309 SKEELNEILP
+309 
-319 HLENCNIKYNVSEE
+319 
-333 RTVYK
+333 
-338 IRIPSKEFCLFLNQ
+338 
-352 FGKGAANKKIPGF
+352 
-365 VYDLP
+365 
-370 IEYLKDLLD
+370 
-379 GYISADGYF
+379 
-388 VNNKYKV
+388 
-395 TSVSKEL
+395 
-402 IYGIGQI
+402 
-409 VAKVYKRPFSIYRV
+409 
-423 KRNPIVYIE
+423 
-432 GRKCNQKD
+432 
-440 SWDLAWKPEIGKQD
+440 
-454 KAFYENGYIWFP
+454 
-466 IRNIKRTDKIEKV
+466 
-479 YDITVKDDH
+479 
-488 SFMANGCIVHNCTD
+488 CTD

-631 DTGKFTFPVPFDNG
+631 DTGKFTFPVSFDNG
-645 IRLKDVLENTVEEK
+645 IRLKDVLENTVEER

-670 LGNLIKTEDEDTVSV
+670 LGNLIKTEDEDTVSI
-685 KQATKEGYIKCE
+685 KQATKDGYIKCD

-733 CKLEKTNEVLQI
+733 CKLEKTNEVLQV

-755 DNPQTGRIYSIEGCS
+755 ENPQTGRIYSTEGCS

-781 EPKIVTT
+781 EPKIL
-788 TRWSEIASCVRA
+788 I
-800 SYFKNGNRNIEENI
+800 
-814 KSGKGYEGIIEK
+814 
-826 YGCDK
+826 GCDK
-831 SHNSPQ
+831 SNNSPQ
-837 IIERANCITT
+837 IIERANCITAKD
-847 REDRGISNHKSE
+847 DRGISNHRAE
-859 GTFGENGLA
+859 GTAVIEKIGNINPSGKGINGNVLGENGLA
-868 PTLTTNKGEEPKI
+868 PTLTTNKGEGPKI
-881 ATYSLNG
+881 AIS
-888 YLLYTDEN
+888 
-896 GNIKTIVAM
+896 
-905 RGRNPENPSDRT
+905 SDT
-917 VGAPTEQRLEVN
+917 SYIT
-929 INEVSNC
+929 
-936 LTTVQ
+936 
-941 KDNLVMEGELLL
+941 

-968 LMGFDDIDVDR
+968 LMGFDDIDVNR

-996 SIVTNVIALIA
+996 SIVTNVISLIA

-1017 SYECLDEKMA
+1017 SYKCLDEKME
-1027 NFQKSQME
+1027 NFQKPQME

>member
-1 MKNLKL
+1 MKNLRL

-86 PYDWHKLSR
+86 PYDWYKLSR

-136 CFTAD
+136 
-141 TLVLTNNG
+141 
-149 LKKIV
+149 
-154 DITTNDKVLTHNNE
+154 
-168 YKEVLDSKCTGEK
+168 
-181 NIYIIDAMCS
+181 
-191 NKIECTGNH
+191 
-200 KFLVREMYR
+200 
-209 TYPTYNNGKRGN
+209 
-221 VRHFKDPEWIEC
+221 
-233 EKLSKKHY
+233 
-241 LGMAINQ
+241 
-248 KSILPQWDGIDF
+248 
-260 VWSDGR
+260 
-266 KTRHKNNIQSLI
+266 
-278 LNHSFWWTVGRWI
+278 
-291 GDGWVR
+291 
-297 ESKNSNEVIICC
+297 
-309 SKEELNEILP
+309 
-319 HLENCNIKYNVSEE
+319 
-333 RTVYK
+333 
-338 IRIPSKEFCLFLNQ
+338 
-352 FGKGAANKKIPGF
+352 
-365 VYDLP
+365 
-370 IEYLKDLLD
+370 
-379 GYISADGYF
+379 
-388 VNNKYKV
+388 
-395 TSVSKEL
+395 
-402 IYGIGQI
+402 
-409 VAKVYKRPFSIYRV
+409 
-423 KRNPIVYIE
+423 
-432 GRKCNQKD
+432 
-440 SWDLAWKPEIGKQD
+440 
-454 KAFYENGYIWFP
+454 
-466 IRNIKRTDKIEKV
+466 
-479 YDITVKDDH
+479 
-488 SFMANGCIVHNCTD
+488 CTD

-645 IRLKDVLENTVEEK
+645 IRLKDVLEDTVAER

-670 LGNLIKTEDEDTVSV
+670 LGNLIKTEDEDTVSI
-685 KQATKEGYIKCE
+685 KQATKDGYIKCD

-733 CKLEKTNEVLQI
+733 CKLEKI
-745 GNIAEGKSGW
+745 
-755 DNPQTGRIYSIEGCS
+755 
-770 PTLNTCNGGGH
+770 
-781 EPKIVTT
+781 
-788 TRWSEIASCVRA
+788 
-800 SYFKNGNRNIEENI
+800 
-814 KSGKGYEGIIEK
+814 
-826 YGCDK
+826 
-831 SHNSPQ
+831 
-837 IIERANCITT
+837 
-847 REDRGISNHKSE
+847 
-859 GTFGENGLA
+859 
-868 PTLTTNKGEEPKI
+868 TTNKGEGSKI

-888 YLLYTDEN
+888 YPLHTDEN

-905 RGRNPENPSDRT
+905 RGRNPENPSDRS
-917 VGAPTEQRLEVN
+917 PTILREAMFDNKKILFRLCWPEYYKEHYA
-929 INEVSNC
+929 IPKAMDIFNC
-936 LTTVQ
+936 TGEL
-941 KDNLVMEGELLL
+941 KGNLVRASAIKDFEDEPEQEKKILQNGKFSTAKKE
-953 PYIRIRKLTPKECHR
+953 RKRVYNHGQEV
-968 LMGFDDIDVDR
+968 DDIIYWSMKQILPLFEMKTKDLYLSLAKPREAGWSKYGFVKVIEARGCYPTPLDFYFLNSPMEYQVDHIDEYIEAR
-979 CKAVG
+979 NQAKLPHVKALD
-984 MSDAQGYKQAGN
+984 MMYEAYQQS
-996 SIVTNVIALIA
+996 L
-1007 EHFYKAQYDE
+1007 EHGRY
-1017 SYECLDEKMA
+1017 
-1027 NFQKSQME
+1027 

>member
-1 MKNLKL
+1 MKNLRL

-21 EHTGLFQVESVATA
+21 EHTGLFHVESVATA

-86 PYDWHKLSR
+86 PYDWYKLSR

-136 CFTAD
+136 
-141 TLVLTNNG
+141 
-149 LKKIV
+149 
-154 DITTNDKVLTHNNE
+154 
-168 YKEVLDSKCTGEK
+168 
-181 NIYIIDAMCS
+181 
-191 NKIECTGNH
+191 
-200 KFLVREMYR
+200 
-209 TYPTYNNGKRGN
+209 
-221 VRHFKDPEWIEC
+221 
-233 EKLSKKHY
+233 
-241 LGMAINQ
+241 
-248 KSILPQWDGIDF
+248 
-260 VWSDGR
+260 
-266 KTRHKNNIQSLI
+266 
-278 LNHSFWWTVGRWI
+278 
-291 GDGWVR
+291 
-297 ESKNSNEVIICC
+297 
-309 SKEELNEILP
+309 
-319 HLENCNIKYNVSEE
+319 
-333 RTVYK
+333 
-338 IRIPSKEFCLFLNQ
+338 
-352 FGKGAANKKIPGF
+352 
-365 VYDLP
+365 
-370 IEYLKDLLD
+370 
-379 GYISADGYF
+379 
-388 VNNKYKV
+388 
-395 TSVSKEL
+395 
-402 IYGIGQI
+402 
-409 VAKVYKRPFSIYRV
+409 
-423 KRNPIVYIE
+423 
-432 GRKCNQKD
+432 
-440 SWDLAWKPEIGKQD
+440 
-454 KAFYENGYIWFP
+454 
-466 IRNIKRTDKIEKV
+466 
-479 YDITVKDDH
+479 
-488 SFMANGCIVHNCTD
+488 CTD

-788 TRWSEIASCVRA
+788 TRGSEIASCVRA
-800 SYFKNGNRNIEENI
+800 SYFKNGSRNIEENI

-859 GTFGENGLA
+859 GTAVIEKIGNINPSGKGINGNVFGENGLA
-868 PTLTTNKGEEPKI
+868 PTLTTNKGEGPKI

-888 YLLYTDEN
+888 YLLHTDEN

-1017 SYECLDEKMA
+1017 SYKCLDEKME
-1027 NFQKSQME
+1027 NFQKPQME